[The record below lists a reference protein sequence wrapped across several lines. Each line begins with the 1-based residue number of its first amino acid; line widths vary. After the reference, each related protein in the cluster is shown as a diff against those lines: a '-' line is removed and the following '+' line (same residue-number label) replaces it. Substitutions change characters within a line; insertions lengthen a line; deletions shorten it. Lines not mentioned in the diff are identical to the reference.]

1 MKLSIRSLSLALLLV
16 AAPAQGQI
24 PPSRQAGQPV
34 GFEETF
40 ALAEDRG
47 AVLEQLL
54 PGSPEHYFYSCL
66 YLQQTGA
73 LDRAEALLERWRETG
88 STPALRQIEARQA
101 LLRASDDPA
110 LTFKF
115 LEDELG
121 LKFNHRRD
129 SSDAVTKLPQSFD
142 QASVGASALIKA
154 ALRREDGRGVS
165 ELSRAIQ
172 RSLLTATTLTKAQ
185 RGAVLDQL
193 EWPDAPGLVA
203 AIEVDL
209 RDHPK
214 ATFGSRAI
222 HKRLF
227 LDQLEELRRR
237 RPELLSNRLYVESV
251 LSRLAP
257 ADGASMGDR
266 AVRAAYL
273 DRALAFADQLP
284 ESFNSIKVHLL
295 YHRLVLDLDQGQ
307 VDQERFMRYL
317 RLPRQVGY
325 LDLEPQAR
333 AAAAGL
339 GDAVGGATRLP
350 AVGND
355 EPVVQELL
363 ETSLRGQAGYQ
374 AYLAVLPE
382 RFVRRAWA
390 RTQLLYGG
398 EGDQDGLIEM
408 VGGPAQAEALRNLVE
423 LDFERTNPSRFAAG
437 EDVSLSVRMKNV
449 DSVLIKVFRVDP
461 VAYFDLFDRSI
472 STNINLDGLVT
483 NDQFTVDLDA
493 PPMRRV
499 ERRIDLP
506 AVDEP
511 GTYVVELIGGGVASR
526 AIVRKGRLDL
536 IERVGPNG
544 HVFAV
549 FDGERQQVMDAVLRF
564 GERDFAANE
573 QGYIRLPFT
582 TEAQERRVLVRSGAL
597 SAVTTFPHRA
607 ESYSLDGAT
616 HIAAEAL
623 IEGNRARII
632 VRPRLTLNGQR
643 LSLDRVEDLELE
655 VESWDFEQAISTLTV
670 GDLQATSV
678 ALLDP
683 DGDGSAAPGVLV
695 AEIQVPERLRQLRI
709 QLKGRVRRSVDGE
722 RVSLSSKQRIVSVN
736 GIARSSTVGQAML
749 RRDPGAYKIEL
760 RGRNGEALPSR
771 AARVSVWTAYS
782 SRSTSKEL
790 RSDDLGH
797 LDLGA
802 LEGATRIRVTGEGI
816 GTNDWSLPDGV
827 VRGLPG
833 ELNTRVGRALRVPFE
848 GTGSL
853 QPSDVSLIELRAE
866 HPAFDRFSALSLE
879 PGYLVL
885 GDLQRGSYALR
896 IHDTGQTF
904 RVQVEEGEVR
914 AGFVLSQHRALP
926 LSSEAPLTI
935 RGVRSTDDGL
945 TVDLA
950 GVSASTQVA
959 VLGSRFQGH
968 QDPAEEL
975 ALRHVSGRSSRTLVA
990 PATTY
995 DSGRAIGEEY
1005 RYILSRRAQ
1014 EIYPGNM
1021 LARASL
1027 LLNPWVL
1034 SETTDRMESA
1044 FELTNELIGLGGG
1057 AGGKFGGRGGGRAR
1071 KSKGEG
1077 VDSLDLNFL
1086 ARPAVILAGLT
1097 PDAQGRV
1104 QIPMGAFDGLQ
1115 QFRIVAFDGAVT
1127 TSREVL
1133 RAPRPIAVRDERLAD
1148 GLDPARP
1155 MTQQRQIKVLEAG
1168 DELVIRDGPNADAQ
1182 TFQTLGDVFRLYA
1195 TMTAGAPGRSSLEPF
1210 EFLTRWPAL
1219 DAAEKRALYSE
1230 YACHEVNV
1238 FIHEKDPGFFR
1249 EVVAPYIAN
1258 KGGKTFIDDWLLGED
1273 LAGYLEPWRY
1283 QELNAVERI
1292 LLLRRLDLD
1301 AERSAQ
1307 DLLATVPAGVFSLDR
1322 VFASVL
1328 ASRSMDRR
1336 RSLLDTKLA
1345 EVRKQVAPS
1354 QSASPARPGAG
1365 GGGGGGGPS
1374 SPGPAGPSSPAPDA
1388 EALTQ
1393 DKLGALGYG
1402 GDVAGSDDFFLG
1414 RALSD
1419 SPVERGREVQEPT
1432 ESFAGGEIVEELE
1445 VVAGLW
1451 FEGGD
1456 LDSSRALYRDLDP
1469 TQALAETHYWR
1480 VRREDMTYRLVPI
1493 SPFWADFAA
1502 AAGPFYSA
1510 HFPTA
1515 TRSATEA
1522 LLALAFLDLPFSAEE
1537 SQVEVDGRSVRLTV
1551 GSPALVALEDIAPSA
1566 ADPGQQQR
1574 ILVGQDF
1581 FELSRPMEKVEGV
1594 DRDRFIT
1601 GEFLVGVPYGCRMV
1615 LSNTSSAPVELVAL
1629 VQIPEG
1635 ALPVD
1640 GNRVTN
1646 GELVTLPAYGT
1657 RSLEVAFYFPSP
1669 GEFQDYPVHAGKGE
1683 VLLGAAPA
1691 RTLTVVEELSEV
1703 DRSTWDWI
1711 SQNGSVEEVVA
1722 FLEAGNPLTVD
1733 LSRVAWRMGDQG
1745 SFDAITASLGARQV
1759 SAPVLEQ
1766 YAIKLRDEAGTRR
1779 FLSTNGRV
1787 LGLVQ
1792 APFQSPLYTASALD
1806 RGLYEHLAFEPLVR
1820 GRSHEAGSER
1830 RILND
1835 QFAAQYRRFLRRIS
1849 LGTSMTGSDR
1859 MELAYYLLLQ
1869 NRIGEALAAFDAVEP
1884 EGVEMALQYDYMSAY
1899 MDFYRGDTAHAREVA
1914 SRHVDHPVDRWRQRF
1929 QGVIA
1934 QLDEI
1939 ESGKVGDADLG
1950 DGRDAAQNA
1959 LAATEPILEFEM
1971 DGSLLKI
1978 SHERVGDV
1986 ELRYHLMDVEFLFS
2000 ANPFVRGEVGQS
2012 SLIEPNR
2019 VEVVSLDGASLSTTI
2034 PLPADLERS
2043 NLFVEVRGAGIT
2055 RRGTY
2060 FSSRLTVQGLER
2072 YGQLRVVDSEG
2083 LKPISKAYVK
2093 VYGMAGGEVRFIK
2106 DGYTDLRGRFDYA
2119 SVSGYEGPPVSRYSV
2134 LVLHE
2139 EAGATITELSPPIR

>member
-1 MKLSIRSLSLALLLV
+1 MNLPIRSLPLVLLSLAV
-16 AAPAQGQI
+16 PASGQV
-24 PPSRQAGQPV
+24 GQPV

-54 PGSPEHYFYSCL
+54 PGSPQHFFYSCL
-66 YLQQTGA
+66 HLQQSGA
-73 LDRAEALLERWRETG
+73 LDRADEMISRWREAG

-110 LTFKF
+110 RTFKF

-121 LKFNHRRD
+121 LKFNHRRE
-129 SSDAVTKLPQSFD
+129 SPDAVTQLPGAFD
-142 QASVGASALIKA
+142 QDAVSPSALIRT
-154 ALRREDGRGVS
+154 ALNRKDGRS
-165 ELSRAIQ
+165 INELSQAVKRT
-172 RSLLTATTLTKAQ
+172 LLTGTTLTKAQ

-193 EWPDAPGLVA
+193 EWPDVPGLVA
-203 AIEVDL
+203 AIEADL
-209 RDHPK
+209 REHPK

-222 HKRLF
+222 HQRLF

-251 LSRLAP
+251 LRRLAP

-266 AVRAAYL
+266 AEREAFL

-284 ESFNSIKVHLL
+284 EAFNSVKVHLL
-295 YHRLVLDLDQGQ
+295 YHRLVLDLDQGT
-307 VDQERFMRYL
+307 VNRERFMRYL

-355 EPVVQELL
+355 EPMVRELL
-363 ETSLRGQAGYQ
+363 ELSLRGQSGYQ
-374 AYLAVLPE
+374 DYLAVLPE

-408 VGGPAQAEALRNLVE
+408 LGGPAEAEALRNLVE
-423 LDFERTNPSRFAAG
+423 LEFERTNPTSFEADEA
-437 EDVSLSVRMKNV
+437 VSLSVRLKNV
-449 DSVLIKVFRVDP
+449 DSLLIKVFRVDP
-461 VAYFDLFDRSI
+461 VAYFDLFNSSI

-564 GERDFAANE
+564 GERDFTANE
-573 QGYIRLPFT
+573 QGYIRVPFT
-582 TEAQERRVLVRSGAL
+582 TEAQDRRVLVRSGAL
-597 SAVTTFPHRA
+597 SDVSTFRHRPEA
-607 ESYSLDGAT
+607 YTLDGAT
-616 HIAAEAL
+616 HIAAETL

-643 LSLDRVEDLELE
+643 LSLDRVEDLQLE
-655 VESWDFEQAISTLTV
+655 IESWDFEQAISTLTV
-670 GDLQATSV
+670 DDLRATSA
-678 ALLDP
+678 ALLEF
-683 DGDGSAAPGVLV
+683 DGEGAASQGILV
-695 AEIQVPERLRQLRI
+695 AEIQVPERLRQLRV
-709 QLKGRVRRSVDGE
+709 QLKGKVRRSVDGE
-722 RVSLSSKQRIVSVN
+722 RVELSSSQRNIAVN
-736 GIARSSTVGQAML
+736 GMARTATVGQAML
-749 RRDPGAYKIEL
+749 RRDPGAFKIEL
-760 RGRNGEALPSR
+760 RGRNGEALAGR
-771 AARVSVWTAYS
+771 AARVSVWTRYS
-782 SRSTSKEL
+782 SRSITKEL
-790 RSDDLGH
+790 RSNELGH

-802 LEGATRIRVTGEGI
+802 LQGATRIRVTGEGI
-816 GTNDWSLPDGV
+816 GTNDWSLPDREV
-827 VRGLPG
+827 SGLAG
-833 ELNTRVGRALRVPFE
+833 ELNTTVGRALRVPFE
-848 GTGSL
+848 VADGL
-853 QPSDVSLIELRAE
+853 EPSDVSLVELRAE
-866 HPAFDRFSALSLE
+866 HPVADRFSALSLE

-885 GDLQRGSYALR
+885 KGLERGSYALR
-896 IHDTGQTF
+896 IRRSGESF

-926 LSSEAPLTI
+926 LSSDAPLTI
-935 RGVRSTDDGL
+935 RQVQSTDDGL
-945 TVDLA
+945 TVELA
-950 GVSASTQVA
+950 GVSAGTQVA
-959 VLGSRFQGH
+959 VLGSRYQGH

-975 ALRHVSGRSSRTLVA
+975 ALGHVSGRSPRTLVS

-1021 LARASL
+1021 LARASI

-1044 FELTNELIGLGGG
+1044 FEVTNELIGLGGG
-1057 AGGKFGGRGGGRAR
+1057 AGGKFGGRRGGRAR
-1071 KSKGEG
+1071 KQKRER
-1077 VDSLDLNFL
+1077 VESLDLNFL
-1086 ARPAVILAGLT
+1086 ASPAVILAGLT

-1104 QIPMGAFDGLQ
+1104 RIPAGAFDGLQ
-1115 QFRIVAFDGAVT
+1115 QFRIVAFDSAVT

-1133 RAPRPIAVRDERLAD
+1133 RAPRPIALRDERLTD

-1168 DELVIRDGPNADAQ
+1168 DTLVIRDGPNADAQ

-1195 TMTAGAPGRSSLEPF
+1195 TMAAGAPGRSALEPF

-1219 DAAEKRALYSE
+1219 DGDEKRALYSE
-1230 YACHEVNV
+1230 FACHEVNV
-1238 FIHEKDPGFFR
+1238 FIHEKDPVFFR
-1249 EVVAPYIAN
+1249 EVVGPYLAN
-1258 KGGKTFIDDWLLGED
+1258 KGAKTFMDDWLLGED
-1273 LAGYLEPWRY
+1273 LAGYLEPWRFRS
-1283 QELNAVERI
+1283 LNAVERI
-1292 LLLRRLDLD
+1292 LLLRRLGLD
-1301 AERSAQ
+1301 ADRSAQ

-1354 QSASPARPGAG
+1354 QSAAPAPPT

-1388 EALTQ
+1388 RAMTQ
-1393 DKLGALGYG
+1393 DKLGALGYA
-1402 GDVAGSDDFFLG
+1402 AGEEVGADDFFLG
-1414 RALSD
+1414 RGVAD
-1419 SPVERGREVQEPT
+1419 RPVERGREQQQT
-1432 ESFAGGEIVEELE
+1432 ETFKGEVNEEAE
-1445 VVAGLW
+1445 VAAGLEGMW
-1451 FEGGD
+1451 FADED

-1480 VRREDMTYRLVPI
+1480 VRRENMTYGLVPI

-1502 AAGPFYSA
+1502 AEGAFYSA

-1515 TRSATEA
+1515 TRTTTEA
-1522 LLALAFLDLPFSAEE
+1522 LLALAFLDLPFTAEE
-1537 SQVEVDGRSVRLTV
+1537 SEVEVDGRSVRLTV

-1566 ADPGQQQR
+1566 ADPDQQQR

-1581 FELSRPMEKVEGV
+1581 FELGRPTMKVDGV

-1635 ALPVD
+1635 ALPVNGD
-1640 GNRVTN
+1640 RVTN

-1657 RSLEVAFYFPSP
+1657 RSLEVAFYFPSA
-1669 GEFQDYPVHAGKGE
+1669 GEFQDYPVHAGQGE
-1683 VLLGAAPA
+1683 TLLGAAPA
-1691 RTLTVVEELSEV
+1691 RSLTVVEQLSEV

-1711 SQNGSVEEVVA
+1711 SQNGSIEEVVA
-1722 FLEAGNPLTVD
+1722 FLEAGNPLTLD
-1733 LSRVAWRMGDQG
+1733 LERIAWRMGDRG
-1745 SFDAITASLGARQV
+1745 AFDAVTSTLAARQV

-1766 YAIKLRDEAGTRR
+1766 YAVKLEDVEGTRR
-1779 FLSTNGRV
+1779 FLSTNSRV
-1787 LGLVQ
+1787 LGLVE
-1792 APFQSPLYTASALD
+1792 APFSSPLYSVDAVD
-1806 RGLYEHLAFEPLVR
+1806 RGLYEHLAFEPLIR

-1835 QFAAQYRRFLRRIS
+1835 EFAAQYRSFLRRLT
-1849 LGTSMTGSDR
+1849 LGTGMTGSDR

-1869 NRIGEALAAFDAVEP
+1869 NRVGEALAAFDAVQP
-1884 EGVEMALQYDYMSAY
+1884 DGVEMALQYDYMSAY
-1899 MDFYRGDTAHAREVA
+1899 MDFYRGDTGHAREVA
-1914 SRHVDHPVDRWRQRF
+1914 ARYVDHPVDRWRQRF

-1939 ESGKVGDADLG
+1939 ESGEVTDVDLG
-1950 DGRDAAQNA
+1950 NGRDAAQNA
-1959 LAATEPILEFEM
+1959 LAATEPILEFEI

-1978 SHERVGDV
+1978 SHERVGEV

-2019 VEVVSLDGASLSTTI
+2019 VEVVSLDGASVSTSI

-2083 LKPISKAYVK
+2083 LGPISKAYVK

>member
-1 MKLSIRSLSLALLLV
+1 MNLSIRSLPLVLLSLAV
-16 AAPAQGQI
+16 PASGQV
-24 PPSRQAGQPV
+24 GQPV

-54 PGSPEHYFYSCL
+54 PGSPQHYFYSCL
-66 YLQQTGA
+66 HLQQSGA
-73 LDRAEALLERWRETG
+73 LDRADEMISRWREAG

-110 LTFKF
+110 RTFKF

-121 LKFNHRRD
+121 LKFNHRRE
-129 SSDAVTKLPQSFD
+129 SPDAVTQLPGAFD
-142 QASVGASALIKA
+142 QDAVSPSALIRT
-154 ALRREDGRGVS
+154 ALNRKDGRS
-165 ELSRAIQ
+165 INELSEVVKRT
-172 RSLLTATTLTKAQ
+172 LLTGTTLTKAQ

-193 EWPDAPGLVA
+193 EWPDVPGLVA
-203 AIEVDL
+203 AIEADL
-209 RDHPK
+209 REHPK

-222 HKRLF
+222 HQRLF

-251 LSRLAP
+251 LRRLAP

-266 AVRAAYL
+266 AEREAFL

-284 ESFNSIKVHLL
+284 EAFNSVKVHLL
-295 YHRLVLDLDQGQ
+295 YHRLVLDLDQGT
-307 VDQERFMRYL
+307 VNRERFMRYL

-355 EPVVQELL
+355 EPLVRELL
-363 ETSLRGQAGYQ
+363 ELSLRGQSGYQ
-374 AYLAVLPE
+374 DYLAVLPE

-408 VGGPAQAEALRNLVE
+408 LGGPAEAEALRNLVE
-423 LDFERTNPSRFAAG
+423 LEFERTNPTSFEADEA
-437 EDVSLSVRMKNV
+437 VSLSVRLKNV
-449 DSVLIKVFRVDP
+449 DSLLIKVFRVDP
-461 VAYFDLFDRSI
+461 VAYFDLFNSSI

-483 NDQFTVDLDA
+483 NDQFSVDLDA

-564 GERDFAANE
+564 GERDFTANE
-573 QGYIRLPFT
+573 QGYIRVPFT
-582 TEAQERRVLVRSGAL
+582 TEAQDRRVLVRSGAL
-597 SAVTTFPHRA
+597 SDVSTFRHRPEA
-607 ESYSLDGAT
+607 YTLDGAT
-616 HIAAEAL
+616 HIAAETL

-643 LSLDRVEDLELE
+643 LSLDRVEDLQLE
-655 VESWDFEQAISTLTV
+655 IESWDFEQAISTLTV
-670 GDLQATSV
+670 DDLRATSA
-678 ALLDP
+678 ALLES
-683 DGDGSAAPGVLV
+683 DGEGAASQGILV
-695 AEIQVPERLRQLRI
+695 AEIQVPERLRQLRV
-709 QLKGRVRRSVDGE
+709 QLKGKVRRSVDGE
-722 RVSLSSKQRIVSVN
+722 RVELSSSQRNIAVN
-736 GIARSSTVGQAML
+736 GMARTATVGQAML
-749 RRDPGAYKIEL
+749 RRDPGAFKIEL
-760 RGRNGEALPSR
+760 RGRNGEALAGR
-771 AARVSVWTAYS
+771 AARVSVWTRYS
-782 SRSTSKEL
+782 SRSITKEL
-790 RSDDLGH
+790 RSNELGH

-802 LEGATRIRVTGEGI
+802 LQGATRIRVTGEGI
-816 GTNDWSLPDGV
+816 GTNDWSLPDREV
-827 VRGLPG
+827 SGLAG
-833 ELNTRVGRALRVPFE
+833 ELNTTVGRALRVPFE
-848 GTGSL
+848 VADGL
-853 QPSDVSLIELRAE
+853 EPSDVSLLELRAE
-866 HPAFDRFSALSLE
+866 HPVADRFSALSLE

-885 GDLQRGSYALR
+885 KGLERGSYALR
-896 IHDTGQTF
+896 IRRSGESF

-926 LSSEAPLTI
+926 LSSDAPLTI
-935 RGVRSTDDGL
+935 RQVQSTDDGL
-945 TVDLA
+945 TVELA
-950 GVSASTQVA
+950 GVSAGTQVA
-959 VLGSRFQGH
+959 VLGSRYQGH

-975 ALRHVSGRSSRTLVA
+975 ALGHVSGRSPRTLVS

-1014 EIYPGNM
+1014 ETYPGNM
-1021 LARASL
+1021 LARASI

-1044 FELTNELIGLGGG
+1044 FEVTNELIGLGGG
-1057 AGGKFGGRGGGRAR
+1057 AGGKFGGRRGGRAR
-1071 KSKGEG
+1071 KQKRER
-1077 VDSLDLNFL
+1077 VESLDLNFL
-1086 ARPAVILAGLT
+1086 ASPAVILAGLT

-1104 QIPMGAFDGLQ
+1104 RIPAGAFDGLQ
-1115 QFRIVAFDGAVT
+1115 QFRIVAFDSAVT

-1133 RAPRPIAVRDERLAD
+1133 RAPRPIALRDERLTD

-1168 DELVIRDGPNADAQ
+1168 DTLVIRDGPNADAQ

-1195 TMTAGAPGRSSLEPF
+1195 TMAAGAPGRSALEPF

-1219 DAAEKRALYSE
+1219 DADEKRALYSE
-1230 YACHEVNV
+1230 FACHEVNV
-1238 FIHEKDPGFFR
+1238 FIHEKDPVFFR
-1249 EVVAPYIAN
+1249 EVVGPYLAN
-1258 KGGKTFIDDWLLGED
+1258 KGAKTFMDDWLLGED
-1273 LAGYLEPWRY
+1273 LAGYLEPWRFRS
-1283 QELNAVERI
+1283 LNAVERI
-1292 LLLRRLDLD
+1292 LLLRRLGLD
-1301 AERSAQ
+1301 ADRSAQ

-1354 QSASPARPGAG
+1354 QSAAPAPPT

-1374 SPGPAGPSSPAPDA
+1374 SPGPAGPSTPAPDA
-1388 EALTQ
+1388 RAMTQ
-1393 DKLGALGYG
+1393 DKLGALGYAAG
-1402 GDVAGSDDFFLG
+1402 GEVGADDFFLG
-1414 RALSD
+1414 RGVAD
-1419 SPVERGREVQEPT
+1419 RPVERGREQQQT
-1432 ESFAGGEIVEELE
+1432 ETFKGEVNEEAEVAAGLE
-1445 VVAGLW
+1445 GLW
-1451 FEGGD
+1451 FADED

-1480 VRREDMTYRLVPI
+1480 VRRENMTYGLVPI

-1502 AAGPFYSA
+1502 AEGAFYSA

-1515 TRSATEA
+1515 TRTATEA
-1522 LLALAFLDLPFSAEE
+1522 LLALAFLDLPFTAEE
-1537 SQVEVDGRSVRLTV
+1537 SEVEVDGRSVRLTV

-1566 ADPGQQQR
+1566 ADPDQQQR

-1581 FELSRPMEKVEGV
+1581 FELGRPTMKVDGV

-1635 ALPVD
+1635 ALPVNGD
-1640 GNRVTN
+1640 RVTN

-1657 RSLEVAFYFPSP
+1657 RSLEVAFYFPSA
-1669 GEFQDYPVHAGKGE
+1669 GEFQDYPVHAGQGE
-1683 VLLGAAPA
+1683 TLLGAAPA
-1691 RTLTVVEELSEV
+1691 RSLTVVEQLSEV

-1711 SQNGSVEEVVA
+1711 SQNGSTEEVVA
-1722 FLEAGNPLTVD
+1722 FLEAGNPLTLD
-1733 LSRVAWRMGDQG
+1733 LGRIAWRMGDRG
-1745 SFDAITASLGARQV
+1745 AFDAVTSTLAARQV

-1766 YAIKLRDEAGTRR
+1766 YAVKLEDVEGTRR

-1792 APFQSPLYTASALD
+1792 APFTSPLYSVDAVD
-1806 RGLYEHLAFEPLVR
+1806 RGLYEHLAFEPLIR

-1835 QFAAQYRRFLRRIS
+1835 EFAAQYRSFLRRLT
-1849 LGTSMTGSDR
+1849 LGTGMTGSDR

-1869 NRIGEALAAFDAVEP
+1869 NRVGEALAAFDAVQP
-1884 EGVEMALQYDYMSAY
+1884 DGVEMALQYDYMSAY
-1899 MDFYRGDTAHAREVA
+1899 MDFYRGDTGHAREVA
-1914 SRHVDHPVDRWRQRF
+1914 ARYVDHPVDRWRQRF

-1939 ESGKVGDADLG
+1939 ESGEVTDADLG

-1959 LAATEPILEFEM
+1959 LAATEPILEFEI

-1978 SHERVGDV
+1978 SHERVGEV

-2019 VEVVSLDGASLSTTI
+2019 VEVVSLDGAGVSTSI

-2083 LKPISKAYVK
+2083 LGPISKAYVK

>member
-1 MKLSIRSLSLALLLV
+1 MNLPIRSLPLVLLSLAV
-16 AAPAQGQI
+16 PASGQV
-24 PPSRQAGQPV
+24 GQPV

-54 PGSPEHYFYSCL
+54 PGSPQHYFYSCL
-66 YLQQTGA
+66 HLQQSGA
-73 LDRAEALLERWRETG
+73 LDRADEMINRWREAG

-110 LTFKF
+110 RTFKF

-121 LKFNHRRD
+121 LKFNHRRE
-129 SSDAVTKLPQSFD
+129 SPDAVTQLPAAFD
-142 QASVGASALIKA
+142 QDAVSPSALIRT
-154 ALRREDGRGVS
+154 ALNRKDGRS
-165 ELSRAIQ
+165 INELSQAVKRT
-172 RSLLTATTLTKAQ
+172 LLTGTTLTKAQ

-193 EWPDAPGLVA
+193 EWPDVPGLVA
-203 AIEVDL
+203 AIEADL
-209 RDHPK
+209 REHPE

-222 HKRLF
+222 HQRLF

-251 LSRLAP
+251 LRRLAP

-266 AVRAAYL
+266 AEREAFL

-284 ESFNSIKVHLL
+284 EAFNSVKVHLL
-295 YHRLVLDLDQGQ
+295 YHRLVLDLDQGT
-307 VDQERFMRYL
+307 VNRERFMRYL

-355 EPVVQELL
+355 EPMVRELL
-363 ETSLRGQAGYQ
+363 ELSLRGQSGYQ
-374 AYLAVLPE
+374 DYLAVLPE

-408 VGGPAQAEALRNLVE
+408 LGGPAEAEALRNLVE
-423 LDFERTNPSRFAAG
+423 LEFERTNPTSFEADEA
-437 EDVSLSVRMKNV
+437 VALSVRLKNV
-449 DSVLIKVFRVDP
+449 DSLLIKVFRVDP
-461 VAYFDLFDRSI
+461 VAYFDLFNSSI

-564 GERDFAANE
+564 GERDFTANE
-573 QGYIRLPFT
+573 QGYIRVPFT
-582 TEAQERRVLVRSGAL
+582 TEAQDRRVLVRSGAL
-597 SAVTTFPHRA
+597 SDVSTFRHRPEA
-607 ESYSLDGAT
+607 YALDGAT
-616 HIAAEAL
+616 HIAAETL

-643 LSLDRVEDLELE
+643 LSLDRVEDLQLE
-655 VESWDFEQAISTLTV
+655 IESWDFEQAISTLTV
-670 GDLQATSV
+670 DDLRATSA
-678 ALLDP
+678 ALLES
-683 DGDGSAAPGVLV
+683 DGEGAASQGILV
-695 AEIQVPERLRQLRI
+695 AEIQVPERLRQLRV
-709 QLKGRVRRSVDGE
+709 QLKGKVRRSVDGE
-722 RVSLSSKQRIVSVN
+722 RVELSSSQRNIEVN
-736 GIARSSTVGQAML
+736 GMARTATVGQAML
-749 RRDPGAYKIEL
+749 RRDPGAFKIEL
-760 RGRNGEALPSR
+760 RGRNGEALAGR
-771 AARVSVWTAYS
+771 AARVSVWTRYS
-782 SRSTSKEL
+782 SRSITKEL
-790 RSDDLGH
+790 RSNELGH

-802 LEGATRIRVTGEGI
+802 LQGATRIRVTGEGI
-816 GTNDWSLPDGV
+816 GTNDWSLPDREV
-827 VRGLPG
+827 SGLAG
-833 ELNTRVGRALRVPFE
+833 ELNTTVGRALRVPFE
-848 GTGSL
+848 VADGL
-853 QPSDVSLIELRAE
+853 EPSDVSLVELRAE
-866 HPAFDRFSALSLE
+866 HPVADRFSALSLE

-885 GDLQRGSYALR
+885 KGLERGSYALR
-896 IHDTGQTF
+896 IRRSGESF

-926 LSSEAPLTI
+926 LSSDAPLTI
-935 RGVRSTDDGL
+935 RQIQSTGDGL
-945 TVDLA
+945 TVELA
-950 GVSASTQVA
+950 GVSAGTQVA
-959 VLGSRFQGH
+959 VLGSRYQGH

-975 ALRHVSGRSSRTLVA
+975 ALGHVSGRSPRTLVS
-990 PATTY
+990 PETTY

-1021 LARASL
+1021 LARASI

-1044 FELTNELIGLGGG
+1044 FEVTNELIGLGGG
-1057 AGGKFGGRGGGRAR
+1057 AGGKFGGRRGGRAR
-1071 KSKGEG
+1071 KQQRER
-1077 VDSLDLNFL
+1077 VESLDLNFL
-1086 ARPAVILAGLT
+1086 ANPAVILAGLT

-1104 QIPMGAFDGLQ
+1104 RIPAGAFDGLQ
-1115 QFRIVAFDGAVT
+1115 QFRIVAFDSALT

-1133 RAPRPIAVRDERLAD
+1133 RAPRPIALRDERLTD

-1168 DELVIRDGPNADAQ
+1168 DTLVIRDGPNADAQ

-1195 TMTAGAPGRSSLEPF
+1195 TMTAGAPGRSALEPF

-1219 DAAEKRALYSE
+1219 DADEKRALYSE
-1230 YACHEVNV
+1230 FACHEVNV
-1238 FIHEKDPGFFR
+1238 FIHEKDPVFFR
-1249 EVVAPYIAN
+1249 EVVGPYLAN
-1258 KGGKTFIDDWLLGED
+1258 KGAKTFMDDWLLGED
-1273 LAGYLEPWRY
+1273 LAGYLEPWRFRS
-1283 QELNAVERI
+1283 LNAVERI
-1292 LLLRRLDLD
+1292 LLLRRLGLD
-1301 AERSAQ
+1301 ADRSAQ

-1354 QSASPARPGAG
+1354 QSAAPAPPRG

-1374 SPGPAGPSSPAPDA
+1374 SPGPAGPASPAPDA
-1388 EALTQ
+1388 RTMNQ
-1393 DKLGALGYG
+1393 DKLGALGYAG
-1402 GDVAGSDDFFLG
+1402 GGEVGTDDFFLG
-1414 RALSD
+1414 RALAGR
-1419 SPVERGREVQEPT
+1419 PVERGREQQQTETFKGEPN
-1432 ESFAGGEIVEELE
+1432 EEAEFA
-1445 VVAGLW
+1445 AGLEGVW
-1451 FEGGD
+1451 FAD
-1456 LDSSRALYRDLDP
+1456 DDRDSSRALYRDLDP

-1480 VRREDMTYRLVPI
+1480 VRRENMTYGLVPI

-1502 AAGPFYSA
+1502 AEGAFYSA

-1515 TRSATEA
+1515 TRTTTEA
-1522 LLALAFLDLPFSAEE
+1522 LLALAFLDLPFTAQE
-1537 SQVEVDGRSVRLTV
+1537 SEVEVDGRSVRLTV
-1551 GSPALVALEDIAPSA
+1551 GSPALVALEDIEPSV
-1566 ADPGQQQR
+1566 ADPDQQQR

-1581 FELSRPMEKVEGV
+1581 FELGRPTEKVDGV

-1635 ALPVD
+1635 ALPVNGD
-1640 GNRVTN
+1640 RVTN

-1657 RSLEVAFYFPSP
+1657 RSLEVAFYFPSA
-1669 GEFQDYPVHAGKGE
+1669 GEFQDYPVHAGQGE
-1683 VLLGAAPA
+1683 TLLGAAPA
-1691 RTLTVVEELSEV
+1691 RSLTVVEQLSEV

-1711 SQNGSVEEVVA
+1711 SQNGSTEEVVA
-1722 FLEAGNPLTVD
+1722 FLESGNPLTLD
-1733 LSRVAWRMGDQG
+1733 LGRIAWRMGDQG
-1745 SFDAITASLGARQV
+1745 AFDAVTSTLAARQV

-1766 YAIKLRDEAGTRR
+1766 YAVKLEDMEGTRR

-1792 APFQSPLYTASALD
+1792 APFSSPLYSVDAVD
-1806 RGLYEHLAFEPLVR
+1806 RGLYEHLAFEPLIR

-1835 QFAAQYRRFLRRIS
+1835 EFAAQYRSFLRRLS
-1849 LGTSMTGSDR
+1849 LGTGMSDSDR

-1869 NRIGEALAAFDAVEP
+1869 NRVGEALAAFDAVQP
-1884 EGVEMALQYDYMSAY
+1884 DGVEMALQYDYMSAY
-1899 MDFYRGDTAHAREVA
+1899 MDFYRGDTGHAREVA
-1914 SRHVDHPVDRWRQRF
+1914 ARHVDHPVDRWRQRF

-1939 ESGKVGDADLG
+1939 ESGEVTDADLG

-1959 LAATEPILEFEM
+1959 LAATEPILEFEI

-1978 SHERVGDV
+1978 SHERVGEV

-2019 VEVVSLDGASLSTTI
+2019 EEVVSLDGASVSTSI

-2083 LKPISKAYVK
+2083 LGPISRAYVK

>member
-16 AAPAQGQI
+16 AAPAQGQV

-54 PGSPEHYFYSCL
+54 PGSPEHFFYSCL
-66 YLQQTGA
+66 HLQQTGA
-73 LDRAEALLERWRETG
+73 LDRAEGLLERWREMG

-129 SSDAVTKLPQSFD
+129 SSDAVTKLPQAFD
-142 QASVGASALIKA
+142 QESVGASALIKA
-154 ALRREDGRGVS
+154 ALRRKDGRGIS
-165 ELSRAIQ
+165 ELSQAIQ
-172 RSLLTATTLTKAQ
+172 RTLLTATTLTKAQ

-193 EWPDAPGLVA
+193 EWPDVPGLVA
-203 AIEVDL
+203 AIEADL

-222 HKRLF
+222 HERLF

-257 ADGASMGDR
+257 VDGASMGDR
-266 AVRAAYL
+266 AEREAYL
-273 DRALAFADQLP
+273 DRALAFADLLP
-284 ESFNSIKVHLL
+284 EAFNSIKAHLL
-295 YHRLVLDLDQGQ
+295 YHRLELDLDEGR
-307 VDQERFMRYL
+307 VNPDRFMRYL

-325 LDLEPQAR
+325 LDLDPQAR
-333 AAAAGL
+333 AAAASL
-339 GDAVGGATRLP
+339 GDDVGGATRLP

-355 EPVVQELL
+355 EPVVRELL
-363 ETSLRGQAGYQ
+363 EASLRGQTGYQ
-374 AYLAVLPE
+374 AYLTVLPE
-382 RFVRRAWA
+382 GFVRRAWA

-398 EGDQDGLIEM
+398 EDDQDGLIDM

-423 LDFERTNPSRFAAG
+423 LEFERTNPSRFAAG
-437 EDVSLSVRMKNV
+437 EDVSLSVRIKNV

-483 NDQFTVDLDA
+483 NDQFTVELDA

-536 IERVGPNG
+536 IERVGPSG

-549 FDGERQQVMDAVLRF
+549 FDGERQQVTDAVLRF

-573 QGYIRLPFT
+573 QGYIRIPFT
-582 TEAQERRVLVRSGAL
+582 NEAQERRVLVRSGAL

-607 ESYSLDGAT
+607 ESYSLDGAI

-670 GDLQATSV
+670 GDLQATSA

-695 AEIQVPERLRQLRI
+695 AEIQVPERLRQLRV

-722 RVSLSSKQRIVSVN
+722 RVALSSSQRIVSVN

-760 RGRNGEALPSR
+760 RGRNGEALSGR
-771 AARVSVWTAYS
+771 AARVTVWTAYS
-782 SRSTSKEL
+782 SRSTSKDL

-816 GTNDWSLPDGV
+816 GTNDWSLPDQLP
-827 VRGLPG
+827 RGLPR

-848 GTGSL
+848 GAGPL

-866 HPAFDRFSALSLE
+866 HPTLDRFTALSLE

-885 GDLQRGSYALR
+885 GNLQRGSYALR
-896 IHDTGQTF
+896 IHDTGETF

-935 RGVRSTDDGL
+935 RRVRSTDDGL

-950 GVSASTQVA
+950 GVSATTQVA
-959 VLGSRFQGH
+959 VLGSRYQGH
-968 QDPAEEL
+968 DDPAEEL
-975 ALRHVSGRSSRTLVA
+975 ALRHVSGRSSRTLVT
-990 PATTY
+990 PKTTY

-1044 FELTNELIGLGGG
+1044 FDLTNELIGLGGG
-1057 AGGKFGGRGGGRAR
+1057 AGGKFGGRSGGRAR
-1071 KSKGEG
+1071 KSKVES

-1104 QIPMGAFDGLQ
+1104 RIPAGAFDGLQ
-1115 QFRIVAFDGAVT
+1115 QFRIVAFDSAVT

-1133 RAPRPIAVRDERLAD
+1133 RAPRPIALRDERLTD

-1168 DELVIRDGPNADAQ
+1168 DTLVIRDGPNADAQ

-1195 TMTAGAPGRSSLEPF
+1195 TMTEGVPGRSELEVF
-1210 EFLTRWPAL
+1210 EFLPRWTAL
-1219 DAAEKRALYSE
+1219 DAAEKRTLYSE
-1230 YACHEVNV
+1230 HACHELNV
-1238 FIHEKDPGFFR
+1238 FIHQKDPGFFR

-1258 KGGKTFIDDWLLGED
+1258 KGAKTFMDDWLLAED

-1283 QELNAVERI
+1283 RSLNAVERI

-1301 AERSAQ
+1301 VDRAAR
-1307 DLLATVPAGVFSLDR
+1307 DLLATAPAGVFSLDR

-1345 EVRKQVAPS
+1345 EVRKQVAPP
-1354 QSASPARPGAG
+1354 QSAAPAPG

-1374 SPGPAGPSSPAPDA
+1374 SPGPTAPGAPAELA
-1388 EALTQ
+1388 QNQ

-1402 GDVAGSDDFFLG
+1402 GEVAGSDDFFLG
-1414 RALSD
+1414 RGLSD
-1419 SPVERGREVQEPT
+1419 SPVERGREEQAPM
-1432 ESFAGGEIVEELE
+1432 ESFAGGEIVEDLE
-1445 VVAGLW
+1445 VAAGLW
-1451 FEGGD
+1451 FEAGE

-1480 VRREDMTYRLVPI
+1480 VRREDMTYGLVPI

-1502 AAGPFYSA
+1502 ADGPFYSA

-1537 SQVEVDGRSVRLTV
+1537 SEVEVDGRSVRLKV

-1566 ADPGQQQR
+1566 ADPDQQQR

-1581 FELSRPMEKVEGV
+1581 FELSRPKEKVDGV

-1635 ALPVD
+1635 ALPVNGD
-1640 GNRVTN
+1640 RVTN

-1669 GEFQDYPVHAGKGE
+1669 GEFQDYPIHAGVGE

-1711 SQNGSVEEVVA
+1711 SQNGSVEDVVA
-1722 FLEAGNPLTVD
+1722 FLEAGNPLMVD
-1733 LSRVAWRMGDQG
+1733 LSRVAWRMADQG
-1745 SFDAITASLGARQV
+1745 AFDAITASLGARQV

-1792 APFQSPLYTASALD
+1792 APFQSPLYTASARD

-1849 LGTSMTGSDR
+1849 LGAGMTGSDR

-1869 NRIGEALAAFDAVEP
+1869 NRVGEALAAFDAVQP
-1884 EGVEMALQYDYMSAY
+1884 EDVEMALQYDYMSAY

-1914 SRHVDHPVDRWRQRF
+1914 SRHVDHPVDRWRERF
-1929 QGVIA
+1929 QAVIA

-1939 ESGKVGDADLG
+1939 ESGELGDADLG

-1959 LAATEPILEFEM
+1959 LAATEPILEFEI

-2019 VEVVSLDGASLSTTI
+2019 VEVVSLDGANVSTSI

-2083 LKPISKAYVK
+2083 LGPISKAYVK
-2093 VYGMAGGEVRFIK
+2093 VYGTAGGEVRFIK

>member
-1 MKLSIRSLSLALLLV
+1 MNLPIRSLPLVLLSLAV
-16 AAPAQGQI
+16 PASGQV
-24 PPSRQAGQPV
+24 GQPV

-54 PGSPEHYFYSCL
+54 PGSPQHFFYSCL
-66 YLQQTGA
+66 HLQQSGA
-73 LDRAEALLERWRETG
+73 LDRADEMISRWREAG

-110 LTFKF
+110 RTFKF

-121 LKFNHRRD
+121 LKFNHRRE
-129 SSDAVTKLPQSFD
+129 SPDAVTQLPGAFD
-142 QASVGASALIKA
+142 QDAVSPSALIRT
-154 ALRREDGRGVS
+154 ALNRKDGRS
-165 ELSRAIQ
+165 INELSQAVKRT
-172 RSLLTATTLTKAQ
+172 LLTGTTLTKAQ

-193 EWPDAPGLVA
+193 EWPDVPGLVA
-203 AIEVDL
+203 AIEADL
-209 RDHPK
+209 REHPK

-222 HKRLF
+222 HQRLF

-251 LSRLAP
+251 LRRLAP

-266 AVRAAYL
+266 AEREAFL

-284 ESFNSIKVHLL
+284 EAFNSVKVHLL
-295 YHRLVLDLDQGQ
+295 YHRLVLDLDQGT
-307 VDQERFMRYL
+307 VNRERFMRYL

-355 EPVVQELL
+355 EPMVRELL
-363 ETSLRGQAGYQ
+363 ELSLRGQSGYQ
-374 AYLAVLPE
+374 DYLAVLPE

-408 VGGPAQAEALRNLVE
+408 LGGPAEAEALRNLVE
-423 LDFERTNPSRFAAG
+423 LEFERTNPTSFEADEA
-437 EDVSLSVRMKNV
+437 VSLSVRLKNV
-449 DSVLIKVFRVDP
+449 DSLLIKVFRVDP
-461 VAYFDLFDRSI
+461 VAYFDLFNSSI

-564 GERDFAANE
+564 GERDFTANE
-573 QGYIRLPFT
+573 QGYIRVPFT
-582 TEAQERRVLVRSGAL
+582 TEAQDRRVLVRSGAL
-597 SAVTTFPHRA
+597 SDVSTFRHRPEA
-607 ESYSLDGAT
+607 YTLDGAT
-616 HIAAEAL
+616 HIAAETL

-643 LSLDRVEDLELE
+643 LSLDRVEDLQLE
-655 VESWDFEQAISTLTV
+655 IESWDFEQAISTLTV
-670 GDLQATSV
+670 DDLRATSA
-678 ALLDP
+678 ALLEF
-683 DGDGSAAPGVLV
+683 DGEGAASQGILV
-695 AEIQVPERLRQLRI
+695 AEIQVPERLRQLRV
-709 QLKGRVRRSVDGE
+709 QLKGKVRRSVDGE
-722 RVSLSSKQRIVSVN
+722 RVELSSSQRNIAVN
-736 GIARSSTVGQAML
+736 GMARTATVGQAML
-749 RRDPGAYKIEL
+749 RRDPGAFKIEL
-760 RGRNGEALPSR
+760 RGRNGEALAGR
-771 AARVSVWTAYS
+771 AARVSVWTRYS
-782 SRSTSKEL
+782 SRSITKEL
-790 RSDDLGH
+790 RSNELGH

-802 LEGATRIRVTGEGI
+802 LQGATRIRVTGEGI
-816 GTNDWSLPDGV
+816 GTNDWSLPDREV
-827 VRGLPG
+827 SGLAG
-833 ELNTRVGRALRVPFE
+833 ELNTTVGRALRVPFE
-848 GTGSL
+848 VADGL
-853 QPSDVSLIELRAE
+853 EPSDVSLVELRAE
-866 HPAFDRFSALSLE
+866 HPVADRFSALSLE

-885 GDLQRGSYALR
+885 KGLERGSYALR
-896 IHDTGQTF
+896 IRRSGESF

-926 LSSEAPLTI
+926 LSSDAPLTI
-935 RGVRSTDDGL
+935 RQVQSTDDGL
-945 TVDLA
+945 TVELA

-959 VLGSRFQGH
+959 VLGSRYQGH

-975 ALRHVSGRSSRTLVA
+975 ALGHVSGRSPRTLVS

-1021 LARASL
+1021 LARASI

-1044 FELTNELIGLGGG
+1044 FEVTNELIGLGGG
-1057 AGGKFGGRGGGRAR
+1057 AGGKFGGRRGGRAR
-1071 KSKGEG
+1071 KQKRER
-1077 VDSLDLNFL
+1077 VESLDLNFL
-1086 ARPAVILAGLT
+1086 ASPAVILAGLT

-1104 QIPMGAFDGLQ
+1104 RIPAGAFDGLQ
-1115 QFRIVAFDGAVT
+1115 QFRIVAFDSAVT

-1133 RAPRPIAVRDERLAD
+1133 RAPRPIALRDERLTD

-1168 DELVIRDGPNADAQ
+1168 DTLVIRDGPNADAQ

-1195 TMTAGAPGRSSLEPF
+1195 TMAAGAPGRSALEPF

-1219 DAAEKRALYSE
+1219 DGDEKRALYSE
-1230 YACHEVNV
+1230 FACHEVNV
-1238 FIHEKDPGFFR
+1238 FIHEKDPVFFR
-1249 EVVAPYIAN
+1249 EVVGPYLAN
-1258 KGGKTFIDDWLLGED
+1258 KGAKTFMDDWLLGED
-1273 LAGYLEPWRY
+1273 LAGYLEPWRFRS
-1283 QELNAVERI
+1283 LNAVERI
-1292 LLLRRLDLD
+1292 LLLRRLGLD
-1301 AERSAQ
+1301 ADRSAQ

-1354 QSASPARPGAG
+1354 QSAAPAPPT

-1388 EALTQ
+1388 RAMTQ
-1393 DKLGALGYG
+1393 DKLGALGYA
-1402 GDVAGSDDFFLG
+1402 AGEEVGADDFFLG
-1414 RALSD
+1414 RGVAD
-1419 SPVERGREVQEPT
+1419 RPVERGREQQQT
-1432 ESFAGGEIVEELE
+1432 ETFKGEVNEEAE
-1445 VVAGLW
+1445 VAAGLEGMW
-1451 FEGGD
+1451 FADED

-1480 VRREDMTYRLVPI
+1480 VRRENMTYGLVPI

-1502 AAGPFYSA
+1502 AEGAFYSA

-1515 TRSATEA
+1515 TRTTTEA
-1522 LLALAFLDLPFSAEE
+1522 LLALAFLDLPFTAEE
-1537 SQVEVDGRSVRLTV
+1537 SEVEVDGRSVRLTV

-1566 ADPGQQQR
+1566 ADPDQQQR

-1581 FELSRPMEKVEGV
+1581 FELGRPTMKVDGV

-1635 ALPVD
+1635 ALPVNGD
-1640 GNRVTN
+1640 RVTN

-1657 RSLEVAFYFPSP
+1657 RSLEVAFYFPSA
-1669 GEFQDYPVHAGKGE
+1669 GEFQDYPVHAGQGE
-1683 VLLGAAPA
+1683 TLLGAAPA
-1691 RTLTVVEELSEV
+1691 RSLTVVEQLSEV

-1711 SQNGSVEEVVA
+1711 SQNGSIEEVVA
-1722 FLEAGNPLTVD
+1722 FLEAGNPLTLD
-1733 LSRVAWRMGDQG
+1733 LERIAWRMGDRG
-1745 SFDAITASLGARQV
+1745 AFDAVTSTLAARQV

-1766 YAIKLRDEAGTRR
+1766 YAVKLEDVEGTRR
-1779 FLSTNGRV
+1779 FLSTNSRV
-1787 LGLVQ
+1787 LGLVE
-1792 APFQSPLYTASALD
+1792 APFSSPLYSVDAVD
-1806 RGLYEHLAFEPLVR
+1806 RGLYEHLAFEPLIR

-1835 QFAAQYRRFLRRIS
+1835 EFAAQYRSFLRRLT
-1849 LGTSMTGSDR
+1849 LGTGMTGSDR

-1869 NRIGEALAAFDAVEP
+1869 NRVGEALAAFDAVQP
-1884 EGVEMALQYDYMSAY
+1884 DGVEMALQYDYMSAY
-1899 MDFYRGDTAHAREVA
+1899 MDFYRGDTGHAREVA
-1914 SRHVDHPVDRWRQRF
+1914 ARYVDHPVDRWRQRF

-1939 ESGKVGDADLG
+1939 ESGEVTDVDLG
-1950 DGRDAAQNA
+1950 NGRDAAQNA
-1959 LAATEPILEFEM
+1959 LAATEPILEFEI

-1978 SHERVGDV
+1978 SHERVGEV

-2019 VEVVSLDGASLSTTI
+2019 VEVVSLDGASVSTSI

-2083 LKPISKAYVK
+2083 LGPISKAYVK

>member
-1 MKLSIRSLSLALLLV
+1 MNLPIRSLPLVLLSLAV
-16 AAPAQGQI
+16 PASGQV
-24 PPSRQAGQPV
+24 GQPV

-54 PGSPEHYFYSCL
+54 PGSPQHFFYSCL
-66 YLQQTGA
+66 HLQQSGA
-73 LDRAEALLERWRETG
+73 LDRADEMISRWREAG

-110 LTFKF
+110 RTFKF

-121 LKFNHRRD
+121 LKFNHRRE
-129 SSDAVTKLPQSFD
+129 SPDAVTQLPGAFD
-142 QASVGASALIKA
+142 QDAVSPSALIRT
-154 ALRREDGRGVS
+154 ALNRKDGRS
-165 ELSRAIQ
+165 INELSQAVKRT
-172 RSLLTATTLTKAQ
+172 LLTGTTLTKAQ

-193 EWPDAPGLVA
+193 EWPDVPGLVA
-203 AIEVDL
+203 AIEADL
-209 RDHPK
+209 REHPK

-222 HKRLF
+222 HQRLF

-251 LSRLAP
+251 LRRLAP

-266 AVRAAYL
+266 AEREAFL

-284 ESFNSIKVHLL
+284 EAFNSVKVHLL
-295 YHRLVLDLDQGQ
+295 YHRLVLDLDQGT
-307 VDQERFMRYL
+307 VNRERFMRYL

-355 EPVVQELL
+355 EPMVRELL
-363 ETSLRGQAGYQ
+363 ELSLRGQSGYQ
-374 AYLAVLPE
+374 DYLAVLPE

-408 VGGPAQAEALRNLVE
+408 LGGPAEAEALRNLVE
-423 LDFERTNPSRFAAG
+423 LEFERTNPTSFEADEA
-437 EDVSLSVRMKNV
+437 VSLSVRLKNV
-449 DSVLIKVFRVDP
+449 DSLLIKVFRVDP
-461 VAYFDLFDRSI
+461 VAYFDLFNSSI

-564 GERDFAANE
+564 GERDFTANE
-573 QGYIRLPFT
+573 QGYIRVPFT
-582 TEAQERRVLVRSGAL
+582 TEAQDRRVLVRSGAL
-597 SAVTTFPHRA
+597 SDVSTFRHRPEA
-607 ESYSLDGAT
+607 YTLDGAT
-616 HIAAEAL
+616 HIAAETL

-643 LSLDRVEDLELE
+643 LSLDRVEDLQLE
-655 VESWDFEQAISTLTV
+655 IESWDFEQAISTLTV
-670 GDLQATSV
+670 DDLRATSA
-678 ALLDP
+678 ALLEF
-683 DGDGSAAPGVLV
+683 DGEGAASQGILV
-695 AEIQVPERLRQLRI
+695 AEIQVPERLRQLRV
-709 QLKGRVRRSVDGE
+709 QLKGKVRRSVDGE
-722 RVSLSSKQRIVSVN
+722 RVELSSSQRNIAVN
-736 GIARSSTVGQAML
+736 GMARTATVGQAML
-749 RRDPGAYKIEL
+749 RRDPGAFKIEL
-760 RGRNGEALPSR
+760 RGRNGEALAGR
-771 AARVSVWTAYS
+771 AARVSVWTRYS
-782 SRSTSKEL
+782 SRSITKEL
-790 RSDDLGH
+790 RSNELGH

-802 LEGATRIRVTGEGI
+802 LQGATRIRVTGEGI
-816 GTNDWSLPDGV
+816 GTNDWSLPDREV
-827 VRGLPG
+827 SGLAG
-833 ELNTRVGRALRVPFE
+833 ELNTTVGRALRVPFE
-848 GTGSL
+848 VADGL
-853 QPSDVSLIELRAE
+853 EPSDVSLVELRAE
-866 HPAFDRFSALSLE
+866 HPVADRFSALSLE

-885 GDLQRGSYALR
+885 KGLERGSYALR
-896 IHDTGQTF
+896 IRRSGESF

-926 LSSEAPLTI
+926 LSSDAPLTI
-935 RGVRSTDDGL
+935 RQVQSTDDGL
-945 TVDLA
+945 TVELA

-959 VLGSRFQGH
+959 VLGSRYQGH

-975 ALRHVSGRSSRTLVA
+975 ALGHVSGRSPRTLVS

-1021 LARASL
+1021 LARASI

-1044 FELTNELIGLGGG
+1044 FEVTNELIGLGGG
-1057 AGGKFGGRGGGRAR
+1057 AGGKFGGRRGGRAR
-1071 KSKGEG
+1071 KQKRER
-1077 VDSLDLNFL
+1077 VESLDLNFL
-1086 ARPAVILAGLT
+1086 ASPAVILAGLT

-1104 QIPMGAFDGLQ
+1104 RIPAGAFDGLQ
-1115 QFRIVAFDGAVT
+1115 QFRIVAFDSAVT

-1133 RAPRPIAVRDERLAD
+1133 RAPRPIALRDERLTD

-1168 DELVIRDGPNADAQ
+1168 DTLVIRDGPNADAQ

-1195 TMTAGAPGRSSLEPF
+1195 TMAAGAPGRSALEPF

-1219 DAAEKRALYSE
+1219 DADEKRALYSE
-1230 YACHEVNV
+1230 FACHEVNV
-1238 FIHEKDPGFFR
+1238 FIHEKDPVFFR
-1249 EVVAPYIAN
+1249 EVVGPYLAN
-1258 KGGKTFIDDWLLGED
+1258 KGAKTFMDDWLLGED
-1273 LAGYLEPWRY
+1273 LAGYLEPWRFRS
-1283 QELNAVERI
+1283 LNAVERI
-1292 LLLRRLDLD
+1292 LLLRRLGLD
-1301 AERSAQ
+1301 ADRSAQ

-1354 QSASPARPGAG
+1354 QSAAPAPPT

-1388 EALTQ
+1388 RAMTQ
-1393 DKLGALGYG
+1393 DKLGALGYA
-1402 GDVAGSDDFFLG
+1402 AGEEVGADDFFLG
-1414 RALSD
+1414 RGVAD
-1419 SPVERGREVQEPT
+1419 RPVERGREQQQT
-1432 ESFAGGEIVEELE
+1432 ETFKGEVNEEAE
-1445 VVAGLW
+1445 VAAGLEGMW
-1451 FEGGD
+1451 FADED

-1480 VRREDMTYRLVPI
+1480 VRRENMTYGLVPI

-1502 AAGPFYSA
+1502 AEGAFYSA

-1515 TRSATEA
+1515 TRTTTEA
-1522 LLALAFLDLPFSAEE
+1522 LLALAFLDLPFTAEE
-1537 SQVEVDGRSVRLTV
+1537 SEVEVDGRSVRLTV

-1566 ADPGQQQR
+1566 ADPDQQQR

-1581 FELSRPMEKVEGV
+1581 FELGRPTMKVDGV

-1635 ALPVD
+1635 ALPVNGD
-1640 GNRVTN
+1640 RVTN

-1657 RSLEVAFYFPSP
+1657 RSLEVAFYFPSA
-1669 GEFQDYPVHAGKGE
+1669 GEFQDYPVHAGQGE
-1683 VLLGAAPA
+1683 TLLGAAPA
-1691 RTLTVVEELSEV
+1691 RSLTVVEQLSEV

-1711 SQNGSVEEVVA
+1711 SQNGSIEEVVA
-1722 FLEAGNPLTVD
+1722 FLEAGNPLTLD
-1733 LSRVAWRMGDQG
+1733 LERIAWRMGDRG
-1745 SFDAITASLGARQV
+1745 AFDAVTSTLAARQV

-1766 YAIKLRDEAGTRR
+1766 YAVKLEDVEGTRR
-1779 FLSTNGRV
+1779 FLSTNSRV
-1787 LGLVQ
+1787 LGLVE
-1792 APFQSPLYTASALD
+1792 APFSSPLYSVDAVD
-1806 RGLYEHLAFEPLVR
+1806 RGLYEHLAFEPLIR

-1835 QFAAQYRRFLRRIS
+1835 EFAAQYRSFLRRLT
-1849 LGTSMTGSDR
+1849 LGTGMTGSDR

-1869 NRIGEALAAFDAVEP
+1869 NRVGEALAAFDAVQP
-1884 EGVEMALQYDYMSAY
+1884 DGVEMALQYDYMSAY
-1899 MDFYRGDTAHAREVA
+1899 MDFYRGDTGHAREVA
-1914 SRHVDHPVDRWRQRF
+1914 ARYVDHPVDRWRQRF

-1939 ESGKVGDADLG
+1939 ESGEVTDVDLG
-1950 DGRDAAQNA
+1950 NGRDAAQNA
-1959 LAATEPILEFEM
+1959 LAATEPILEFEI

-1978 SHERVGDV
+1978 SHERVGEV

-2019 VEVVSLDGASLSTTI
+2019 VEVVSLDGASVSTSI

-2083 LKPISKAYVK
+2083 LGPISKAYVK

>member
-1 MKLSIRSLSLALLLV
+1 MNLPIRSLPLVLLSLAV
-16 AAPAQGQI
+16 PASGQV
-24 PPSRQAGQPV
+24 GQPV

-54 PGSPEHYFYSCL
+54 PGSPQHFFYSCL
-66 YLQQTGA
+66 HLQQSGA
-73 LDRAEALLERWRETG
+73 LDRADEMISRWREAG

-110 LTFKF
+110 RTFKF

-121 LKFNHRRD
+121 LKFNHRRE
-129 SSDAVTKLPQSFD
+129 SPDAVTQLPGAFD
-142 QASVGASALIKA
+142 QDAVSPSALIRT
-154 ALRREDGRGVS
+154 ALNRKDGRS
-165 ELSRAIQ
+165 INELSQAVKRT
-172 RSLLTATTLTKAQ
+172 LLTGTTLTKAQ

-193 EWPDAPGLVA
+193 EWPDVPGLVA
-203 AIEVDL
+203 AIEADL
-209 RDHPK
+209 REHPK

-222 HKRLF
+222 HQRLF

-251 LSRLAP
+251 LRRLAP

-266 AVRAAYL
+266 AEREAFL

-284 ESFNSIKVHLL
+284 EAFNSVKVHLL
-295 YHRLVLDLDQGQ
+295 YHRLVLDLDQGT
-307 VDQERFMRYL
+307 VNRERFMRYL

-355 EPVVQELL
+355 EPMVRELL
-363 ETSLRGQAGYQ
+363 ELSLRGQSGYQ
-374 AYLAVLPE
+374 DYLAVLPE

-408 VGGPAQAEALRNLVE
+408 LGGPAEAEALRNLVE
-423 LDFERTNPSRFAAG
+423 LEFERTNPTSFEADEA
-437 EDVSLSVRMKNV
+437 VSLSVRLKNV
-449 DSVLIKVFRVDP
+449 DSLLIKVFRVDP
-461 VAYFDLFDRSI
+461 VAYFDLFNSSI

-564 GERDFAANE
+564 GERDFTANE
-573 QGYIRLPFT
+573 QGYIRVPFT
-582 TEAQERRVLVRSGAL
+582 TEAQDRRVLVRSGAL
-597 SAVTTFPHRA
+597 SDVSTFRHRPEA
-607 ESYSLDGAT
+607 YTLDGAT
-616 HIAAEAL
+616 HIAAETL

-643 LSLDRVEDLELE
+643 LSLDRVEDLQLE
-655 VESWDFEQAISTLTV
+655 IESWDFEQAISTLTV
-670 GDLQATSV
+670 DDLRATSA
-678 ALLDP
+678 ALLEF
-683 DGDGSAAPGVLV
+683 DGEGAASQGILV
-695 AEIQVPERLRQLRI
+695 AEIQVPERLRQLRV
-709 QLKGRVRRSVDGE
+709 QLKGKVRRSVDGE
-722 RVSLSSKQRIVSVN
+722 RVELSSSQRNIAVN
-736 GIARSSTVGQAML
+736 GMARTATVGQAML
-749 RRDPGAYKIEL
+749 RRDPGAFKIEL
-760 RGRNGEALPSR
+760 RGRNGEALAGR
-771 AARVSVWTAYS
+771 AARVSVWTRYS
-782 SRSTSKEL
+782 SRSITKEL
-790 RSDDLGH
+790 RSNELGH

-802 LEGATRIRVTGEGI
+802 LQGATRIRVTGEGI
-816 GTNDWSLPDGV
+816 GTNDWSLPDREV
-827 VRGLPG
+827 SGLAG
-833 ELNTRVGRALRVPFE
+833 ELNTTVGRALRVPFE
-848 GTGSL
+848 VADGL
-853 QPSDVSLIELRAE
+853 EPSDVSLVELRAE
-866 HPAFDRFSALSLE
+866 HPVADRFSALSLE

-885 GDLQRGSYALR
+885 KGLERGSYALR
-896 IHDTGQTF
+896 IRRSGESF

-926 LSSEAPLTI
+926 LSSDAPLTI
-935 RGVRSTDDGL
+935 RQVQSTDDGL
-945 TVDLA
+945 TVELA
-950 GVSASTQVA
+950 GVSAGTQVA
-959 VLGSRFQGH
+959 VLGSRYQGH

-975 ALRHVSGRSSRTLVA
+975 ALGHMSGRSPRTLVS

-1021 LARASL
+1021 LARASI

-1044 FELTNELIGLGGG
+1044 FEVTNELIGLGGG
-1057 AGGKFGGRGGGRAR
+1057 AGGKFGGRRGGRAR
-1071 KSKGEG
+1071 KQKRER
-1077 VDSLDLNFL
+1077 VESLDLNFL

-1104 QIPMGAFDGLQ
+1104 RIPAGAFDGLQ
-1115 QFRIVAFDGAVT
+1115 QFRIVAFDSAVT

-1133 RAPRPIAVRDERLAD
+1133 RAPRPIALRDERLTD

-1168 DELVIRDGPNADAQ
+1168 DTLVIRDGPNADAQ

-1195 TMTAGAPGRSSLEPF
+1195 TMAAGAPGRSALEPF

-1219 DAAEKRALYSE
+1219 DADEKRALYSE
-1230 YACHEVNV
+1230 FACHEVNV
-1238 FIHEKDPGFFR
+1238 FIHEKDPVFFR
-1249 EVVAPYIAN
+1249 EVVGPYLAN
-1258 KGGKTFIDDWLLGED
+1258 KGAKTFMDDWLLGED
-1273 LAGYLEPWRY
+1273 LAGYLEPWRFRS
-1283 QELNAVERI
+1283 LNAVERI
-1292 LLLRRLDLD
+1292 LLLRRLGLD
-1301 AERSAQ
+1301 ADRSAQ

-1354 QSASPARPGAG
+1354 QSAAPAPPT

-1388 EALTQ
+1388 RAMTQ
-1393 DKLGALGYG
+1393 DKLGALGYA
-1402 GDVAGSDDFFLG
+1402 AGEEVGADDFFLG
-1414 RALSD
+1414 RGVAD
-1419 SPVERGREVQEPT
+1419 RPVERGREQQQT
-1432 ESFAGGEIVEELE
+1432 ETFKGEVNEEAE
-1445 VVAGLW
+1445 VAAGLEGMW
-1451 FEGGD
+1451 FADED

-1480 VRREDMTYRLVPI
+1480 VRRENMTYGLVPI

-1502 AAGPFYSA
+1502 AEGAFYSA

-1515 TRSATEA
+1515 TRTTTEA
-1522 LLALAFLDLPFSAEE
+1522 LLALAFLDLPFTAEE
-1537 SQVEVDGRSVRLTV
+1537 SEVEVDGRSVRLTV

-1566 ADPGQQQR
+1566 ADPDQQQR

-1581 FELSRPMEKVEGV
+1581 FELGRPTMKVDGV

-1635 ALPVD
+1635 ALPVNGD
-1640 GNRVTN
+1640 RVTN

-1657 RSLEVAFYFPSP
+1657 RSLEVAFYFPSA
-1669 GEFQDYPVHAGKGE
+1669 GEFQDYPVHAGQGE
-1683 VLLGAAPA
+1683 TLLGAAPA
-1691 RTLTVVEELSEV
+1691 RSLTVVEQLSEV

-1711 SQNGSVEEVVA
+1711 SQNGSIEEVVA
-1722 FLEAGNPLTVD
+1722 FLEAGNPLTLD
-1733 LSRVAWRMGDQG
+1733 LERIAWRMGDRG
-1745 SFDAITASLGARQV
+1745 AFDAVTSTLAARQV

-1766 YAIKLRDEAGTRR
+1766 YAVKLEDVEGTRR
-1779 FLSTNGRV
+1779 FLSTNSRV
-1787 LGLVQ
+1787 LGLVE
-1792 APFQSPLYTASALD
+1792 APFSSPLYSVDAVD
-1806 RGLYEHLAFEPLVR
+1806 RGLYEHLAFEPLIR

-1835 QFAAQYRRFLRRIS
+1835 EFAAQYRSFLRRLT
-1849 LGTSMTGSDR
+1849 LGTGMTGSDR

-1869 NRIGEALAAFDAVEP
+1869 NRVGEALAAFDAVQP
-1884 EGVEMALQYDYMSAY
+1884 DGVEMALQYDYMSAY
-1899 MDFYRGDTAHAREVA
+1899 MDFYRGDTGHAREVA
-1914 SRHVDHPVDRWRQRF
+1914 ARYVDHPVDRWRQRF

-1939 ESGKVGDADLG
+1939 ESGEVTDVDLG
-1950 DGRDAAQNA
+1950 NGRDAAQNA
-1959 LAATEPILEFEM
+1959 LAATEPILEFEI

-1978 SHERVGDV
+1978 SHERVGEV

-2019 VEVVSLDGASLSTTI
+2019 VEVVSLDGASVSTSI

-2083 LKPISKAYVK
+2083 LGPISKAYVK

>member
-1 MKLSIRSLSLALLLV
+1 MNLSIRSLPLVLLSLAV
-16 AAPAQGQI
+16 PASGQV
-24 PPSRQAGQPV
+24 GQPV

-54 PGSPEHYFYSCL
+54 PGSPQHYFYSCL
-66 YLQQTGA
+66 HLQQSGA
-73 LDRAEALLERWRETG
+73 LDRADEMISRWREAG

-110 LTFKF
+110 RTFKF

-121 LKFNHRRD
+121 LKFNHRRE
-129 SSDAVTKLPQSFD
+129 SPDAVTQLPGAFD
-142 QASVGASALIKA
+142 QDAVSPSALIRT
-154 ALRREDGRGVS
+154 ALNRKDGRS
-165 ELSRAIQ
+165 INELSQAVKRT
-172 RSLLTATTLTKAQ
+172 LLTGTTLTKAQ
-185 RGAVLDQL
+185 RGVVLDQL
-193 EWPDAPGLVA
+193 EWPDVPGLVA
-203 AIEVDL
+203 AIEADL
-209 RDHPK
+209 REHPK

-222 HKRLF
+222 HQRLF

-251 LSRLAP
+251 LRRLAP
-257 ADGASMGDR
+257 ADGSSMGDR
-266 AVRAAYL
+266 AEREAFL

-284 ESFNSIKVHLL
+284 EAFNSVKVHLL
-295 YHRLVLDLDQGQ
+295 YHRLVLDLDQGT
-307 VDQERFMRYL
+307 VNRERFMRYL

-339 GDAVGGATRLP
+339 EDAVGGATRLP

-355 EPVVQELL
+355 EPLVRELL
-363 ETSLRGQAGYQ
+363 ELSLRGQSGYQ
-374 AYLAVLPE
+374 DYLAVLPE

-408 VGGPAQAEALRNLVE
+408 LGGPAEAEALRNLVE
-423 LDFERTNPSRFAAG
+423 LEFERTNPTSFEADEA
-437 EDVSLSVRMKNV
+437 VSLSVRLKNV
-449 DSVLIKVFRVDP
+449 DSLLIKVFRVDP
-461 VAYFDLFDRSI
+461 VAYFDLFNSSI

-483 NDQFTVDLDA
+483 NDQFSVDLDA

-564 GERDFAANE
+564 GERDFTANE
-573 QGYIRLPFT
+573 QGYIRVPFT
-582 TEAQERRVLVRSGAL
+582 TEAQDRRVLVRSGAL
-597 SAVTTFPHRA
+597 SDVSTFRHRPEA
-607 ESYSLDGAT
+607 YTLDGAT
-616 HIAAEAL
+616 HIAAETL

-643 LSLDRVEDLELE
+643 LSLDRVEDLQLE
-655 VESWDFEQAISTLTV
+655 IESWDFEQAISTLTV
-670 GDLQATSV
+670 DDLRATSA
-678 ALLDP
+678 ALLES
-683 DGDGSAAPGVLV
+683 DGEGAASQGILV
-695 AEIQVPERLRQLRI
+695 AEIQVPERLRQLRV
-709 QLKGRVRRSVDGE
+709 QLKGKVRRSVDGE
-722 RVSLSSKQRIVSVN
+722 RVELSSSQRNIAVN
-736 GIARSSTVGQAML
+736 GMARTATVGQAML
-749 RRDPGAYKIEL
+749 RRDPGAFKIEL
-760 RGRNGEALPSR
+760 RGRNGEALAGR
-771 AARVSVWTAYS
+771 AARVSVWTRYS
-782 SRSTSKEL
+782 SRSITKEL
-790 RSDDLGH
+790 RSNELGH

-802 LEGATRIRVTGEGI
+802 LQGATRIRVTGEGI
-816 GTNDWSLPDGV
+816 GTNDWSLPDREV
-827 VRGLPG
+827 SGLAG
-833 ELNTRVGRALRVPFE
+833 ELNTTVGRALRVPFE
-848 GTGSL
+848 VADGL
-853 QPSDVSLIELRAE
+853 EPSDVSLVELRAE
-866 HPAFDRFSALSLE
+866 HPVADRFSALSLE

-885 GDLQRGSYALR
+885 KGLERGSYALR
-896 IHDTGQTF
+896 IRRSGESF

-926 LSSEAPLTI
+926 LSSDAPLTI
-935 RGVRSTDDGL
+935 RQVQSTGDGL
-945 TVDLA
+945 TVELA

-959 VLGSRFQGH
+959 VLGSRYQGH

-975 ALRHVSGRSSRTLVA
+975 ALGHVSGRSPRTLVS

-1021 LARASL
+1021 LARASI

-1044 FELTNELIGLGGG
+1044 FEVTNELIGLGGG
-1057 AGGKFGGRGGGRAR
+1057 AGGKFGGRRGGRAR
-1071 KSKGEG
+1071 KQKRER
-1077 VDSLDLNFL
+1077 VESLDLNFL
-1086 ARPAVILAGLT
+1086 ASPAVILAGLT

-1104 QIPMGAFDGLQ
+1104 RIPAGAFDGLQ
-1115 QFRIVAFDGAVT
+1115 QFRIVAFDSAVT

-1133 RAPRPIAVRDERLAD
+1133 RAPRPIALRDERLTD

-1168 DELVIRDGPNADAQ
+1168 DTLVIRDGPNADAQ

-1195 TMTAGAPGRSSLEPF
+1195 TMTAGAPGRSALEPF

-1219 DAAEKRALYSE
+1219 DADEKRALYSE
-1230 YACHEVNV
+1230 FACHEVNV
-1238 FIHEKDPGFFR
+1238 FIHEKDPVFFR
-1249 EVVAPYIAN
+1249 EVVGPYLAN
-1258 KGGKTFIDDWLLGED
+1258 KGAKTFMDDWLLGED
-1273 LAGYLEPWRY
+1273 LAGYLEPWRFRS
-1283 QELNAVERI
+1283 LNAVERI
-1292 LLLRRLDLD
+1292 LLLRRLGLD
-1301 AERSAQ
+1301 ADRSAQ

-1354 QSASPARPGAG
+1354 QSAAPAPPTG
-1365 GGGGGGGPS
+1365 GGGGSGPS

-1388 EALTQ
+1388 RAMTQ
-1393 DKLGALGYG
+1393 DKLGALGYAVG
-1402 GDVAGSDDFFLG
+1402 GEVGADDFFLG
-1414 RALSD
+1414 RGVAD
-1419 SPVERGREVQEPT
+1419 RPVERGREQQQT
-1432 ESFAGGEIVEELE
+1432 ETFKGELNEEAEVAAGLE
-1445 VVAGLW
+1445 GLW
-1451 FEGGD
+1451 FADED

-1480 VRREDMTYRLVPI
+1480 VRRENMTYGLVPI

-1502 AAGPFYSA
+1502 AEGAFYSA

-1515 TRSATEA
+1515 TRTATEA
-1522 LLALAFLDLPFSAEE
+1522 LLALAFLDLPFTAEE
-1537 SQVEVDGRSVRLTV
+1537 SEVEVDGRSVRLTV

-1566 ADPGQQQR
+1566 ADPDQQQR

-1581 FELSRPMEKVEGV
+1581 FELGRPTMKVDGV

-1635 ALPVD
+1635 ALPVNGD
-1640 GNRVTN
+1640 RVTN

-1657 RSLEVAFYFPSP
+1657 RSLEVAFYFPSA
-1669 GEFQDYPVHAGKGE
+1669 GEFQDYPVHAGQGE
-1683 VLLGAAPA
+1683 TLLGAAPA
-1691 RTLTVVEELSEV
+1691 RSLTVVEQLSEV

-1711 SQNGSVEEVVA
+1711 SQNGSTEEVVA
-1722 FLEAGNPLTVD
+1722 FLEAGNPLTLD
-1733 LSRVAWRMGDQG
+1733 LGRIAWRMGDRG
-1745 SFDAITASLGARQV
+1745 AFDAVTSTLAARQV

-1766 YAIKLRDEAGTRR
+1766 YAVKLEDVEGTRR

-1792 APFQSPLYTASALD
+1792 APFTSPLYSVDAVD
-1806 RGLYEHLAFEPLVR
+1806 RGLYEHLAFEPLIR

-1835 QFAAQYRRFLRRIS
+1835 EFAAQYRSFLRRLT
-1849 LGTSMTGSDR
+1849 LGTGMTGSDR

-1869 NRIGEALAAFDAVEP
+1869 NRVGEALAAFDAVQP
-1884 EGVEMALQYDYMSAY
+1884 DGVEMALQYDYMSAY
-1899 MDFYRGDTAHAREVA
+1899 MDFYRGDTGHAREVA
-1914 SRHVDHPVDRWRQRF
+1914 ARYVDHPVDRWRQRF

-1939 ESGKVGDADLG
+1939 ESGEVTDADLG

-1959 LAATEPILEFEM
+1959 LAATEPILEFEI

-1978 SHERVGDV
+1978 SHERVGEV

-2019 VEVVSLDGASLSTTI
+2019 VEVVSLDGASVSTSI

-2083 LKPISKAYVK
+2083 LGPISKAYVK

>member
-1 MKLSIRSLSLALLLV
+1 MNLSIRSLPFVLLSL
-16 AAPAQGQI
+16 AAPAAGQV
-24 PPSRQAGQPV
+24 GQPV

-47 AVLEQLL
+47 AVLDQLL
-54 PGSPEHYFYSCL
+54 PGSPEHFFYSCL
-66 YLQQTGA
+66 HLQQSGA
-73 LDRAEALLERWRETG
+73 LDRAEEMITRWRETG
-88 STPALRQIEARQA
+88 PWPGLRQIEARQA

-110 LTFKF
+110 RTFKF

-121 LKFNHRRD
+121 LRFNHRRE
-129 SSDAVTKLPQSFD
+129 SPDAVTQLPGAFD
-142 QASVGASALIKA
+142 QEAVSPSALIRT
-154 ALRREDGRGVS
+154 ALNPKDGRS
-165 ELSRAIQ
+165 INELSQAVKRT
-172 RSLLTATTLTKAQ
+172 LLTGTTLTKAQ

-193 EWPDAPGLVA
+193 EWPDVPGLVA
-203 AIEVDL
+203 AIEADL
-209 RDHPK
+209 REHPK

-222 HKRLF
+222 HQRLF

-251 LSRLAP
+251 LRRLAP

-266 AVRAAYL
+266 AVREAYL

-284 ESFNSIKVHLL
+284 EAFNSVKVHLL
-295 YHRLVLDLDQGQ
+295 YHRLVLDLDQGA
-307 VDQERFMRYL
+307 VNRARFMRYL

-339 GDAVGGATRLP
+339 GDVVGGATRLP

-363 ETSLRGQAGYQ
+363 ETLLRGQTGYQ
-374 AYLAVLPE
+374 DYLAVLPE

-408 VGGPAQAEALRNLVE
+408 LGGPAEAEALRNLVE
-423 LDFERTNPSRFAAG
+423 LEFERTNPRGFEADEA
-437 EDVSLSVRMKNV
+437 VSLSVRLKNV
-449 DSVLIKVFRVDP
+449 DSLLIKVFRVDP
-461 VAYFDLFDRSI
+461 VAYFDLFNSSI

-536 IERVGPNG
+536 IERVGPSG

-564 GERDFAANE
+564 GERDFTANE
-573 QGYIRLPFT
+573 QGYIRVPFT
-582 TEAQERRVLVRSGAL
+582 TEAQDRRVLVRSGAL
-597 SAVTTFPHRA
+597 SDVSTFRHRPEA
-607 ESYSLDGAT
+607 YTLDGAT
-616 HIAAEAL
+616 HIAAETL

-643 LSLDRVEDLELE
+643 LSLDRVEDLQLE
-655 VESWDFEQAISTLTV
+655 IESWDFEQAISTLTV
-670 GDLQATSV
+670 DDLRATSA
-678 ALLDP
+678 ALLES
-683 DGDGSAAPGVLV
+683 DGEGAASQGLLV
-695 AEIQVPERLRQLRI
+695 AEIQVPERLRQLRV
-709 QLKGRVRRSVDGE
+709 QLKGKVRRSVDGE
-722 RVSLSSKQRIVSVN
+722 RVELSSSQRNIAVN
-736 GIARSSTVGQAML
+736 GMARTATVGQAML
-749 RRDPGAYKIEL
+749 RRDPGAFKIEL
-760 RGRNGEALPSR
+760 RGRNGEALAGR
-771 AARVSVWTAYS
+771 AARVSVWTRYS
-782 SRSTSKEL
+782 SRSITKEL
-790 RSDDLGH
+790 RSNELGH

-802 LEGATRIRVTGEGI
+802 LQGATRIRVTGEGI
-816 GTNDWSLPDGV
+816 GTNDWSLPDREV
-827 VRGLPG
+827 SGLAG
-833 ELNTRVGRALRVPFE
+833 ELNTTVGRALRVPFE
-848 GTGSL
+848 TADGL
-853 QPSDVSLIELRAE
+853 EPSDVSLVELRAE
-866 HPAFDRFSALSLE
+866 HPVADRFSALSLE

-885 GDLQRGSYALR
+885 KGLERGSYALR
-896 IHDTGQTF
+896 IRRSGESF

-926 LSSEAPLTI
+926 LSSDAPLTI
-935 RGVRSTDDGL
+935 RQVQSTGDGL
-945 TVDLA
+945 TVELA
-950 GVSASTQVA
+950 GVSAGTQVA
-959 VLGSRFQGH
+959 VLGSRYQGH

-975 ALRHVSGRSSRTLVA
+975 ALGHVSGRSPRTLVS

-1005 RYILSRRAQ
+1005 RYILSRRTQ

-1021 LARASL
+1021 LARASI

-1044 FELTNELIGLGGG
+1044 FEVTNELIGIGGG
-1057 AGGKFGGRGGGRAR
+1057 AGGKFGGRRGGRAR
-1071 KSKGEG
+1071 KQKQER
-1077 VDSLDLNFL
+1077 VESLDLNFL
-1086 ARPAVILAGLT
+1086 ATPAVILAGLT

-1104 QIPMGAFDGLQ
+1104 QIPTEAFGGLQ
-1115 QFRIVAFDGAVT
+1115 QFRIVAFDGAVA

-1133 RAPRPIAVRDERLAD
+1133 RAPRPIALRDERLAD

-1155 MTQQRQIKVLEAG
+1155 MTQQRQIRVLEAG
-1168 DELVIRDGPNADAQ
+1168 DALVIRDGPNADAQ

-1195 TMTAGAPGRSSLEPF
+1195 TMTAGAPGRSALEPF

-1219 DAAEKRALYSE
+1219 DADEKRALYSE
-1230 YACHEVNV
+1230 FACHEVNV
-1238 FIHEKDPGFFR
+1238 FIHEKDPVFFR
-1249 EVVAPYIAN
+1249 EIVGPYLAN
-1258 KGGKTFIDDWLLGED
+1258 KGAKTFMDDWLLGED
-1273 LAGYLEPWRY
+1273 LSGYLEPWRFG
-1283 QELNAVERI
+1283 ELNAVERI
-1292 LLLRRLDLD
+1292 LLLRRLGLD
-1301 AERSAQ
+1301 ADRSAQ

-1328 ASRSMDRR
+1328 ASRNMDRR

-1354 QSASPARPGAG
+1354 QSAAPAPPG

-1388 EALTQ
+1388 RAMTQ
-1393 DKLGALGYG
+1393 DKLGALGYAG
-1402 GDVAGSDDFFLG
+1402 GGENGADDFFLG
-1414 RALSD
+1414 RGLAD
-1419 SPVERGREVQEPT
+1419 RPVERGREQQQAER
-1432 ESFAGGEIVEELE
+1432 FKGGVDEEAE
-1445 VVAGLW
+1445 VAAGLEGMW
-1451 FEGGD
+1451 FADED
-1456 LDSSRALYRDLDP
+1456 FDSSRALYRDLDP

-1480 VRREDMTYRLVPI
+1480 VRRESMTYGLVPI

-1502 AAGPFYSA
+1502 AEGAFYSA

-1515 TRSATEA
+1515 TRSVTEA

-1537 SQVEVDGRSVRLTV
+1537 SDVEVDGRSVRLTV

-1566 ADPGQQQR
+1566 ADPDQQQR

-1581 FELSRPMEKVEGV
+1581 FELSRPTEKVDGV
-1594 DRDRFIT
+1594 DRDRFIS

-1635 ALPVD
+1635 ALPVNGD
-1640 GNRVTN
+1640 RVTN
-1646 GELVTLPAYGT
+1646 GELLTLPAYGT
-1657 RSLEVAFYFPSP
+1657 RSLEVAFYFPSA
-1669 GEFQDYPVHAGKGE
+1669 GEFQDYPVHAGRGQT
-1683 VLLGAAPA
+1683 LLGAAPA
-1691 RTLTVVEELSEV
+1691 RSLTVVEQLSEV

-1711 SQNGSVEEVVA
+1711 SQNGSIEEVVA
-1722 FLEAGNPLTVD
+1722 FREAGNPLMVD
-1733 LSRVAWRMGDQG
+1733 LSRIAWRMGDQG
-1745 SFDAITASLGARQV
+1745 AFEAITASLTARQV
-1759 SAPVLEQ
+1759 SAPVLDQ

-1779 FLSTNGRV
+1779 FLSTNGRI

-1792 APFQSPLYTASALD
+1792 APFQSPLYTVSALD

-1820 GRSHEAGSER
+1820 GRSHEAGPER

-1835 QFAAQYRRFLRRIS
+1835 EFAAQYRRFLRRIS
-1849 LGTSMTGSDR
+1849 LGTVMTGSDR

-1869 NRIGEALAAFDAVEP
+1869 NRIGEALAAFEGVQPD
-1884 EGVEMALQYDYMSAY
+1884 GVEMALQYDYMSAY

-1914 SRHVDHPVDRWRQRF
+1914 SRHVDHPVDRWSERF
-1929 QGVIA
+1929 RGVIA

-1939 ESGKVGDADLG
+1939 ESGKVVDADLG
-1950 DGRDAAQNA
+1950 DSRDAAQNA
-1959 LAATEPILEFEM
+1959 LAATEPILEFEI

-1978 SHERVGDV
+1978 SHERVGEV

-2019 VEVVSLDGASLSTTI
+2019 VEVVSLDGASVSTSI

-2083 LKPISKAYVK
+2083 LGPISKAYVK

>member
-1 MKLSIRSLSLALLLV
+1 MNLSIRTLPLTSLLIATPLL
-16 AAPAQGQI
+16 GQV
-24 PPSRQAGQPV
+24 GQPV

-54 PGSPEHYFYSCL
+54 PGSPQHYFYSCL
-66 YLQQTGA
+66 HLQQTGA
-73 LDRAEALLERWRETG
+73 LDRADELIDRWREEG
-88 STPALRQIEARQA
+88 ATPALRQIEARQA

-110 LTFKF
+110 RTFKF
-115 LEDELG
+115 LEEELG
-121 LKFNHRRD
+121 LKFNHRRE
-129 SSDAVTKLPQSFD
+129 SPDAVKQLPGVFD
-142 QASVGASALIKA
+142 QDALSPSALIKT
-154 ALRREDGRGVS
+154 ALKRKDGRS
-165 ELSRAIQ
+165 INELSQAIK
-172 RSLLTATTLTKAQ
+172 RTLLTGTTLTKAQ

-193 EWPDAPGLVA
+193 EWPDVPGLVA
-203 AIEVDL
+203 AIEADL
-209 RDHPK
+209 REHPE

-222 HKRLF
+222 HQRLF

-251 LSRLAP
+251 LRRLAP
-257 ADGASMGDR
+257 ADGSSMGDR
-266 AVRAAYL
+266 AEREAFL
-273 DRALAFADQLP
+273 ERALAFADQLP
-284 ESFNSIKVHLL
+284 ETFNSIKAHLL
-295 YHRLVLDLDQGQ
+295 YHRLVLDLDRGQ
-307 VDQERFMRYL
+307 VDRDRFMRYL

-325 LDLEPQAR
+325 LDLDPQAR
-333 AAAAGL
+333 AAAASL
-339 GDAVGGATRLP
+339 GDDVGGATRLA

-363 ETSLRGQAGYQ
+363 ETLLRGQAGYQ
-374 AYLAVLPE
+374 DFLQVLPE

-408 VGGPAQAEALRNLVE
+408 LGGPAEAEALRNLVE
-423 LDFERTNPSRFAAG
+423 LEFERTNPTSFEADEA
-437 EDVSLSVRMKNV
+437 VALSVRLKNV
-449 DSVLIKVFRVDP
+449 DSLLIKVFRVDP
-461 VAYFDLFDRSI
+461 VAYFDLFNSSI

-564 GERDFAANE
+564 GERDFTANE
-573 QGYIRLPFT
+573 QGYIRVPFT
-582 TEAQERRVLVRSGAL
+582 TEAQDRRVLVRSGAL
-597 SAVTTFPHRA
+597 SDVSTFRHRPEA
-607 ESYSLDGAT
+607 YALDGAT
-616 HIAAEAL
+616 HIAAETL

-643 LSLDRVEDLELE
+643 LSLDRVEDLQLE
-655 VESWDFEQAISTLTV
+655 IESWDFEQAISTLTV
-670 GDLQATSV
+670 DDLRATSA
-678 ALLDP
+678 ALLES
-683 DGDGSAAPGVLV
+683 DGEGAASQGILV
-695 AEIQVPERLRQLRI
+695 AEIQVPERLRQLRV
-709 QLKGRVRRSVDGE
+709 QLKGKVRRSMDGE
-722 RVSLSSKQRIVSVN
+722 RVELSSSQRNIEVN
-736 GIARSSTVGQAML
+736 GMARTATVGQAML
-749 RRDPGAYKIEL
+749 RRDPGAFKIEL
-760 RGRNGEALPSR
+760 RGRNGEALAGR
-771 AARVSVWTAYS
+771 AARVSVWTRYS
-782 SRSTSKEL
+782 SRSITKEL
-790 RSDDLGH
+790 RSNELGH

-802 LEGATRIRVTGEGI
+802 LQGATRVRVTGEGI
-816 GTNDWSLPDGV
+816 GTNDWSLPDREV
-827 VRGLPG
+827 SGLAG
-833 ELNTRVGRALRVPFE
+833 ELNTTVGRALRVPFE
-848 GTGSL
+848 VADGL
-853 QPSDVSLIELRAE
+853 EPSDVSLVELRAE
-866 HPAFDRFSALSLE
+866 HPVADRFSALSLE

-885 GDLQRGSYALR
+885 KGLERGSYALR
-896 IHDTGQTF
+896 IRRSGESF

-926 LSSEAPLTI
+926 LSSDAPLTI
-935 RGVRSTDDGL
+935 RQIQSTGDGL
-945 TVDLA
+945 TVELA
-950 GVSASTQVA
+950 GVSAGTQVA
-959 VLGSRFQGH
+959 VLGSRYQGH

-975 ALRHVSGRSSRTLVA
+975 ALGHVSGRSPRTLVS
-990 PATTY
+990 PETTY

-1021 LARASL
+1021 LARASI

-1044 FELTNELIGLGGG
+1044 FEMTNELIGLGGG
-1057 AGGKFGGRGGGRAR
+1057 AGGKFGGRSGGRAR
-1071 KSKGEG
+1071 KQKRER
-1077 VDSLDLNFL
+1077 VESLDLNFL
-1086 ARPAVILAGLT
+1086 ASPAVVAAGLT

-1104 QIPMGAFDGLQ
+1104 RIPMGAFAGLQ

-1133 RAPRPIAVRDERLAD
+1133 RAPRPIALRDERLTD

-1182 TFQTLGDVFRLYA
+1182 TFQTLGDVYRLYV
-1195 TMTAGAPGRSSLEPF
+1195 TMTASAPGRSSLEPF

-1219 DAAEKRALYSE
+1219 DADEKRALYSE
-1230 YACHEVNV
+1230 FACHEVNV
-1238 FIHEKDPGFFR
+1238 FIHEKDPVFFR
-1249 EVVAPYIAN
+1249 EVVGPYLAN
-1258 KGGKTFIDDWLLGED
+1258 KGAKTFMDDWLLGED
-1273 LAGYLEPWRY
+1273 LAGYLEPWRFRS
-1283 QELNAVERI
+1283 LNAVERI
-1292 LLLRRLDLD
+1292 LLLRRLGLD
-1301 AERSAQ
+1301 ADRSAQ

-1354 QSASPARPGAG
+1354 QSAAPAPPRG

-1374 SPGPAGPSSPAPDA
+1374 SPGPAGPASPAPDA
-1388 EALTQ
+1388 RALTQ
-1393 DKLGALGYG
+1393 DKLGALGYAG
-1402 GDVAGSDDFFLG
+1402 GGEAGADDFFLG
-1414 RALSD
+1414 RGLAD
-1419 SPVERGREVQEPT
+1419 RPVGRGRG
-1432 ESFAGGEIVEELE
+1432 GGEGAFKGEPNEEAEVTGGLE
-1445 VVAGLW
+1445 GLW
-1451 FEGGD
+1451 FADED
-1456 LDSSRALYRDLDP
+1456 LNSSRALYRDLDP

-1480 VRREDMTYRLVPI
+1480 VRRENMTYGLVPI

-1502 AAGPFYSA
+1502 AEGPFYSS

-1515 TRSATEA
+1515 TRNVTEA
-1522 LLALAFLDLPFSAEE
+1522 LLALAFLDLPFSAAE
-1537 SQVEVDGRSVRLTV
+1537 SDVQVDGRSVRLKV

-1566 ADPGQQQR
+1566 ADPDQQQR

-1581 FELSRPMEKVEGV
+1581 FELSRPTEKVDGI

-1601 GEFLVGVPYGCRMV
+1601 GEFLVGIPYGCRMV

-1635 ALPVD
+1635 ALPVNGD
-1640 GNRVTN
+1640 RVTN
-1646 GELVTLPAYGT
+1646 GELVSLPAYGT
-1657 RSLEVAFYFPSP
+1657 RSLEVAFYFPSA
-1669 GEFQDYPVHAGKGE
+1669 GEFQDYPVHAGQGE
-1683 VLLGAAPA
+1683 TLLGAAPA
-1691 RTLTVVEELSEV
+1691 RTLTVVEQLSEV
-1703 DRSTWDWI
+1703 DRSTWDWV
-1711 SQNGSVEEVVA
+1711 SQNGSIEEVVA
-1722 FLEAGNPLTVD
+1722 FLEAGNPLTLD
-1733 LSRVAWRMGDQG
+1733 LGRIAWRMGDRG
-1745 SFDAITASLGARQV
+1745 AFDAVTSTLAARQV

-1766 YAIKLRDEAGTRR
+1766 YAIKLKDTEGTRR
-1779 FLSTNGRV
+1779 FLSTNRRV

-1792 APFQSPLYTASALD
+1792 APFSSPLFSADAVD
-1806 RGLYEHLAFEPLVR
+1806 RGLYEHLAFEPLIR

-1835 QFAAQYRRFLRRIS
+1835 EFAAQYRSFLRRLS
-1849 LGTSMTGSDR
+1849 LGTGMSDSDR

-1869 NRIGEALAAFDAVEP
+1869 NRVGEALAAFDAVQP
-1884 EGVEMALQYDYMSAY
+1884 DGVEMALQYDYMSAY
-1899 MDFYRGDTAHAREVA
+1899 MDFYRGDTGHAREVA
-1914 SRHVDHPVDRWRQRF
+1914 TRYVDHPVDRWRERF

-1939 ESGKVGDADLG
+1939 ESGEVTDADLG

-1959 LAATEPILEFEM
+1959 LAATEPILEFEI

-2019 VEVVSLDGASLSTTI
+2019 VEVVSLDGASVSTSI

-2072 YGQLRVVDSEG
+2072 YGQLRVVDREG
-2083 LKPISKAYVK
+2083 LGPISKAYVK

-2139 EAGATITELSPPIR
+2139 EAGATITELSPPLR

>member
-1 MKLSIRSLSLALLLV
+1 MNLSIRSLPLVLLSLAV
-16 AAPAQGQI
+16 PASGQV
-24 PPSRQAGQPV
+24 GQPV

-54 PGSPEHYFYSCL
+54 PGSPQHYFYSCL
-66 YLQQTGA
+66 HLQQSGA
-73 LDRAEALLERWRETG
+73 LDRADEMISRWREAG

-110 LTFKF
+110 RTFKF

-121 LKFNHRRD
+121 LKFNHRRE
-129 SSDAVTKLPQSFD
+129 SPDAVTQLPGAFD
-142 QASVGASALIKA
+142 QDAVSPSALIRT
-154 ALRREDGRGVS
+154 ALNRKDGRS
-165 ELSRAIQ
+165 INELSEVVKRT
-172 RSLLTATTLTKAQ
+172 LLTGTTLTKAQ

-193 EWPDAPGLVA
+193 EWPDVPGLVA
-203 AIEVDL
+203 AIEADL
-209 RDHPK
+209 REHPK

-222 HKRLF
+222 HQRLF

-251 LSRLAP
+251 LRRLAP
-257 ADGASMGDR
+257 ADGSSMGDR
-266 AVRAAYL
+266 AEREAFL

-284 ESFNSIKVHLL
+284 EAFNSVKVHLL
-295 YHRLVLDLDQGQ
+295 YHRLVLDLDQGA
-307 VDQERFMRYL
+307 VNRERFMRYL

-339 GDAVGGATRLP
+339 EDAVGGATRLP

-355 EPVVQELL
+355 EPLVRELL
-363 ETSLRGQAGYQ
+363 ELSLRGQSGYQ
-374 AYLAVLPE
+374 DYLAVLPE

-408 VGGPAQAEALRNLVE
+408 LGGPAEAEALRNLVE
-423 LDFERTNPSRFAAG
+423 LEFERTNPTSFEADEA
-437 EDVSLSVRMKNV
+437 VSLSVRLKNV
-449 DSVLIKVFRVDP
+449 DSLLIKVFRVDP
-461 VAYFDLFDRSI
+461 VAYFDLFNSSI

-483 NDQFTVDLDA
+483 NDQFSVDLDA

-564 GERDFAANE
+564 GERDFTANE
-573 QGYIRLPFT
+573 QGYIRVPFT
-582 TEAQERRVLVRSGAL
+582 TEAQDRRVLVRSGAL
-597 SAVTTFPHRA
+597 SDVSTFRHRPEA
-607 ESYSLDGAT
+607 YTLDGAT
-616 HIAAEAL
+616 HIAAETL

-643 LSLDRVEDLELE
+643 LSLDRVEDLQLE
-655 VESWDFEQAISTLTV
+655 IESWDFEQAISTLTV
-670 GDLQATSV
+670 DDLRATSA
-678 ALLDP
+678 ALLES
-683 DGDGSAAPGVLV
+683 DGEGAASQGILV
-695 AEIQVPERLRQLRI
+695 AEIQVPERLRQLRV
-709 QLKGRVRRSVDGE
+709 QLKGKVRRSVDGE
-722 RVSLSSKQRIVSVN
+722 RVELSSSQRNIAVN
-736 GIARSSTVGQAML
+736 GMARTATVGQAML
-749 RRDPGAYKIEL
+749 RRDPGAFKIEL
-760 RGRNGEALPSR
+760 RGRNGEALADR
-771 AARVSVWTAYS
+771 AARVSVWTRYS
-782 SRSTSKEL
+782 SRSITKEL
-790 RSDDLGH
+790 RSNELGH

-802 LEGATRIRVTGEGI
+802 LQGATRIRVTGEGI
-816 GTNDWSLPDGV
+816 GTNDWSLPDREV
-827 VRGLPG
+827 SGLAG
-833 ELNTRVGRALRVPFE
+833 ELNTTVGRALRVPFE
-848 GTGSL
+848 VADGL
-853 QPSDVSLIELRAE
+853 EPSDVSLVELRAE
-866 HPAFDRFSALSLE
+866 HPVADRFSALSLE

-885 GDLQRGSYALR
+885 KGLERGSYALR
-896 IHDTGQTF
+896 IRRSGESF

-926 LSSEAPLTI
+926 LSSDAPLTI
-935 RGVRSTDDGL
+935 RQVQSTGDGL
-945 TVDLA
+945 TVELA

-959 VLGSRFQGH
+959 VLGSRYQGH

-975 ALRHVSGRSSRTLVA
+975 ALGHVSGRSPRTLVS

-1021 LARASL
+1021 LARASI

-1044 FELTNELIGLGGG
+1044 FEVTNELIGLGGG
-1057 AGGKFGGRGGGRAR
+1057 AGGKFGGRRGGRAR
-1071 KSKGEG
+1071 KQKRER
-1077 VDSLDLNFL
+1077 VESLDLNFL
-1086 ARPAVILAGLT
+1086 ASPAVILAGLT

-1104 QIPMGAFDGLQ
+1104 RIPAGAFDGLQ
-1115 QFRIVAFDGAVT
+1115 QFRIVAFDSAVT

-1133 RAPRPIAVRDERLAD
+1133 RAPRPIALRDERLTD

-1168 DELVIRDGPNADAQ
+1168 DTLVIRDGPNADAQ

-1195 TMTAGAPGRSSLEPF
+1195 TMAAGAPGRSALEPF

-1219 DAAEKRALYSE
+1219 DADEKRALYSE
-1230 YACHEVNV
+1230 FACHEVNV
-1238 FIHEKDPGFFR
+1238 FIHEKDPVFFR
-1249 EVVAPYIAN
+1249 EVVGPYLAN
-1258 KGGKTFIDDWLLGED
+1258 KGAKTFMDDWLLGGD
-1273 LAGYLEPWRY
+1273 VTGYLEPWRFR
-1283 QELNAVERI
+1283 ELNAVERI
-1292 LLLRRLDLD
+1292 LLLRRLGLD
-1301 AERSAQ
+1301 ADRSAQ

-1328 ASRSMDRR
+1328 ASRSMDGE

-1354 QSASPARPGAG
+1354 QSAAPAPPT

-1374 SPGPAGPSSPAPDA
+1374 SPGPAGPASPAPDTRTM
-1388 EALTQ
+1388 TQ
-1393 DKLGALGYG
+1393 DKLGALGYAG
-1402 GDVAGSDDFFLG
+1402 GGEAGADDFFLG
-1414 RALSD
+1414 RGLGGR
-1419 SPVERGREVQEPT
+1419 PVERGREQQQT
-1432 ESFAGGEIVEELE
+1432 ETFKGKVNEEAE
-1445 VVAGLW
+1445 VAAGLEGVW
-1451 FEGGD
+1451 FAD
-1456 LDSSRALYRDLDP
+1456 DDRDSSRALYRDLDP

-1480 VRREDMTYRLVPI
+1480 VRRENMTYGLVPI

-1502 AAGPFYSA
+1502 AEGAFYSA

-1515 TRSATEA
+1515 TRTATEA
-1522 LLALAFLDLPFSAEE
+1522 LLALAFLDLPFTAEE
-1537 SQVEVDGRSVRLTV
+1537 SEVEVDGRSVRLTV

-1566 ADPGQQQR
+1566 ADPDQQQR

-1581 FELSRPMEKVEGV
+1581 FELGRPTMKVDGI

-1635 ALPVD
+1635 ALPVNGD
-1640 GNRVTN
+1640 RVTN

-1657 RSLEVAFYFPSP
+1657 RSLEVAFYFPSA
-1669 GEFQDYPVHAGKGE
+1669 GEFQDYPVHAGQGE
-1683 VLLGAAPA
+1683 TLLGAAPA
-1691 RTLTVVEELSEV
+1691 RSLNVVEQLSEV

-1711 SQNGSVEEVVA
+1711 SQNGSTEEVVA
-1722 FLEAGNPLTVD
+1722 FLEAGNPLTLD
-1733 LSRVAWRMGDQG
+1733 LGRIAWRMGDRG
-1745 SFDAITASLGARQV
+1745 AFDAVTSTLAARQV

-1766 YAIKLRDEAGTRR
+1766 YAVKLEDVEGTRR

-1792 APFQSPLYTASALD
+1792 APFTSPLYSVDAVD
-1806 RGLYEHLAFEPLVR
+1806 RGLYEHLAFEPLIR

-1835 QFAAQYRRFLRRIS
+1835 EFAAQYRSFLRRLT
-1849 LGTSMTGSDR
+1849 LGTGMTGSDR

-1869 NRIGEALAAFDAVEP
+1869 NRVGEALAAFDAVQP
-1884 EGVEMALQYDYMSAY
+1884 DGVEMALQYDYMSAY
-1899 MDFYRGDTAHAREVA
+1899 MDFYRGDTGHAREVA
-1914 SRHVDHPVDRWRQRF
+1914 ARYVDHPVDRWRQRF

-1939 ESGKVGDADLG
+1939 ESGEVTDADLG

-1959 LAATEPILEFEM
+1959 LAATEPILEFEI

-1978 SHERVGDV
+1978 SHERVGEI

-2019 VEVVSLDGASLSTTI
+2019 VEVVSLDGASLSTSI

-2072 YGQLRVVDSEG
+2072 YGQLRVVDREG
-2083 LKPISKAYVK
+2083 LGPISKAYVK